1 MKKLRISETLSS
13 LLFTLKQI
21 ICRGFFALEKGM
33 FLKNSNNIAVVT
45 ENSEISYNTLLKTI
59 ALFSDILGNIE
70 GKRVLI
76 ISENRLEYI
85 YSFYAIWRSG
95 GIVVPVDFMSTPEE
109 IAYIISDCSPDV
121 VFFSEKVRGN
131 VEKAI
136 GIAGITDITK
146 IVFEDIHGDFSK
158 YEALDL
164 DVEDKE
170 KTALI
175 IYTSG
180 TTGSPKG
187 VVLSFANIMV
197 NMDALQ
203 KCGYYT
209 SEDIVLMLLPLHH
222 IFPLLGT
229 VVAPLLG
236 GGRALMAPSLQAADI
251 AKTMADGHP
260 TMIIAVPRF
269 YEMLMKGIMQKIN
282 SGILTKAVFKIAKL
296 VNNTAFSKIIFKSV
310 AKKFGGNVKY
320 CICGGAKL
328 DIAVWNFF
336 KIIGFTI
343 SEGYGMTEAS
353 PMITFPRPGKGKPG
367 FVGTELE
374 KGGVKILDGEILARG
389 KNIMKGYYNRPEETA
404 EVLKDGWLHTGD
416 LGFLDKDGNLCIT
429 GRKKEIIVLG
439 NGKNVNPSEIEQAIE
454 RSDTLIAEIAVIGR
468 NGVLCAIIRPDE
480 KVLAER
486 QIPNL
491 EEYIRWEIIDKYN
504 STASH
509 HKKILDFVLVN
520 QPLPRTRLDKIQR
533 YKLEDFLTKKD
544 EKRAA
549 SDVPK
554 TKEYE
559 KIAGYIKRTSEKNVF
574 PDDHIEIDLGL
585 DSLDK
590 IELAS
595 FINSEFGIKI
605 SETDIQ
611 NLATVRKIA
620 DFTAER
626 SNKKAENTKQDWKT
640 VLKENLNNIELP
652 RSAFYHRF
660 LRFSLVAAV
669 RTFFKVRF
677 YGAENIPKGPV
688 IFAANH
694 QSVVDALFVLAKIPA
709 KEFKRTYC
717 FAKGKH
723 FKQWWR
729 RYMAKRNNIIIMR
742 EDEEIVDSI
751 KRMASVLKKGRN
763 VLIFPEGTRSRDG
776 SLSEFKQ
783 TFTLLACEINVPVV
797 PVAIDGAFEAFP
809 RNRKFPHPFK
819 KINVSYLP
827 PISPEGK
834 TREELAAAVK
844 EAIEEKIRK

>member
-1 MKKLRISETLSS
+1 M
-13 LLFTLKQI
+13 
-21 ICRGFFALEKGM
+21 M
-33 FLKNSNNIAVVT
+33 FIKNSPNIAIVT
-45 ENSEISYNTLLKTI
+45 ENSEISYTDLLKTV
-59 ALFSDILGNIE
+59 ALFSDILGNLD

-76 ISENRLEYI
+76 ISENRPEYI
-85 YSFYAIWRSG
+85 YAFYGIWKSD

-109 IAYIISDCSPDV
+109 IAYIINDCSPDV
-121 VFFSEKVRGN
+121 VFFSKKVRGN
-131 VEKAI
+131 IEKAI
-136 GIAGITDITK
+136 SISGKTEIKK
-146 IVFEDIHGDFSK
+146 IVFEEIHGDISK
-158 YEALDL
+158 YEATDF

-170 KTALI
+170 KTSLI

-187 VVLSFANIMV
+187 VMLSCRNIMA

-203 KCGYYT
+203 ECGYYT
-209 SEDIVLMLLPLHH
+209 QSDVVLMILPLHH
-222 IFPLLGT
+222 VFPLLGT
-229 VVAPLLG
+229 VVAPILG
-236 GGRALMAPSLQAADI
+236 GGRAVICPSLQASDI
-251 AKTMADGHP
+251 AKMMEKSHP
-260 TMIIAVPRF
+260 TMILAVPRF

-282 SGILTKAVFKIAKL
+282 SGFLTKAIFKIAKIA
-296 VNNTAFSKIIFKSV
+296 NNTAFSKFIFKSV
-310 AKKFGGNVKY
+310 AKKFGGNMKHF
-320 CICGGAKL
+320 ICGGAKL
-328 DIAVWNFF
+328 DPEVWNCF
-336 KIIGFTI
+336 KVLGFSIGD
-343 SEGYGMTEAS
+343 GYGMTEAS
-353 PMITFPRPGKGKPG
+353 PMITFPRPGKGKAG
-367 FVGTELE
+367 CVGTELS
-374 KGGVKILDGEILARG
+374 KGTVKIVDGEIVATG

-404 EVLKDGWLHTGD
+404 EVLRDGWLYTGD
-416 LGFLDKDGNLCIT
+416 LGHFDKEGNLCIT
-429 GRKKEIIVLG
+429 GRKKEIIILG
-439 NGKNVNPSEIEQAIE
+439 NGKNVNPTEIEQDIE
-454 RSDTLIAEIAVIGR
+454 RSDALIKEIAVIAK

-491 EEYIRWEIIDKYN
+491 EEFIRWEIIDKYN

-509 HKKILDFVLVN
+509 HKKILDFVLTN

-533 YKLEDFLTKKD
+533 FKLEDFLQHKD
-544 EKRAA
+544 EKRAE
-549 SDVPK
+549 SDVPE

-559 KIAGYIKRTSEKNVF
+559 KIAGYIRKTTEKDVF

-626 SNKKAENTKQDWKT
+626 ESKKTDNSKQDWKT
-640 VLKENLNNIELP
+640 VLRENLNNMELP
-652 RSAFYHRF
+652 RSAFYHRL

-677 YGAENIPKGPV
+677 FGAENIPKGPV

-717 FAKGKH
+717 FAKEKH

-763 VLIFPEGTRSRDG
+763 VLIFPEGTRSRNG
-776 SLSEFKQ
+776 GLGEFKQ
-783 TFTLLACEINVPVV
+783 TFTLLACEINVPIV

-819 KINVSYLP
+819 KITVTYLP

-844 EAIEEKIRK
+844 EAIEEKIK

>member
-1 MKKLRISETLSS
+1 
-13 LLFTLKQI
+13 
-21 ICRGFFALEKGM
+21 M
-33 FLKNSNNIAVVT
+33 FLKNSNNIAVIT
-45 ENSEISYNTLLKTI
+45 GNSEISYATLLKTV
-59 ALFSDILGNIE
+59 ALFSDILGDLD

-76 ISENRLEYI
+76 ISENRAEYI
-85 YSFYAIWRSG
+85 YTLYAVWKSG
-95 GIVVPVDFMSTPEE
+95 GVVVPVDFMSTPDE
-109 IAYIISDCSPDV
+109 IAYILNDCSPDTV
-121 VFFSEKVRGN
+121 CFSEKVREN

-136 GIAGITDITK
+136 GLSGRTSIK
-146 IVFEDIHGDFSK
+146 SVVFEDIRGDVSK
-158 YEALDL
+158 YEAADF
-164 DVEDKE
+164 DAEDKS
-170 KTALI
+170 KVAMI

-203 KCGYYT
+203 KCGYY
-209 SEDIVLMLLPLHH
+209 SKDDVVLMILPLHH

-236 GGRALMAPSLQAADI
+236 GGKVLMAPSLQAADI
-251 AKTMADGHP
+251 AKTMTEGHP

-282 SGILTKAVFKIAKL
+282 SGILTRAVFKIAKL
-296 VNNTAFSKIIFKSV
+296 ANSTAFSKIVFRSV
-310 AKKFGGNVKY
+310 AKKFGGNIKY

-336 KIIGFTI
+336 KVIGFTI

-353 PMITFPRPGKGKPG
+353 PMITFPRPGKGKAG

-374 KGGVKILDGEILARG
+374 KGGVKIVDGEILARG
-389 KNIMKGYYNRPEETA
+389 NNIMIGYYNRPEETA

-439 NGKNVNPSEIEQAIE
+439 NGKNVNPAEIEQAVE
-454 RSDTLIAEIAVIGR
+454 RSDTLIAEIAVIGK

-480 KVLAER
+480 KVLASR

-544 EKRAA
+544 ENRAQ
-549 SDVPK
+549 SEIPD
-554 TKEYE
+554 TKEYAG
-559 KIAGYIKRTSEKNVF
+559 IAAYLKRTTEKPVY

-590 IELAS
+590 IEFVS
-595 FINSEFGIKI
+595 FLNSEFGIKI
-605 SETDIQ
+605 NENDLQ
-611 NLATVRKIA
+611 NCATVRKIA

-626 SNKKAENTKQDWKT
+626 SSKKAENTKQDWKT
-640 VLKENLNNIELP
+640 VLRENLDKIELP

-709 KEFKRTYC
+709 KEFKKTYC

-723 FKQWWR
+723 FRQWWR

-742 EDEEIVDSI
+742 ENEEIVDSI

-776 SLSEFKQ
+776 GLGEFKQ
-783 TFTLLACEINVPVV
+783 TFSLLACEISVPVV

-819 KINVSYLP
+819 RITVTYLP

-834 TREELAAAVK
+834 SREELAQAVK
-844 EAIEEKIRK
+844 EAIEEKIR

>member
-1 MKKLRISETLSS
+1 M
-13 LLFTLKQI
+13 
-21 ICRGFFALEKGM
+21 M
-33 FLKNSNNIAVVT
+33 FIKNSPNIAVVT
-45 ENSEISYNTLLKTI
+45 ENSEISYTALLKTV
-59 ALFSDILGNIE
+59 ALFSDILGKLN

-76 ISENRLEYI
+76 VSENRPEYI
-85 YSFYAIWRSG
+85 YAFYGIWKSD

-121 VFFSEKVRGN
+121 VFFSEKVREN

-136 GIAGITDITK
+136 DLSGKTEIKK
-146 IVFEDIHGDFSK
+146 IVFEKIQGDISK
-158 YEALDL
+158 YEAADF
-164 DVEDKE
+164 DVDDKE
-170 KTALI
+170 KTSLI

-187 VVLSFANIMV
+187 VMLSCRNIMA

-203 KCGYYT
+203 ECGYYT
-209 SEDIVLMLLPLHH
+209 QNDVVLMILPLHH
-222 IFPLLGT
+222 VFPLLGT

-236 GGRALMAPSLQAADI
+236 GGRAVICPSLQASDI
-251 AKTMADGHP
+251 AKMMEKSHP
-260 TMIIAVPRF
+260 TMILAVPRF

-282 SGILTKAVFKIAKL
+282 SGFLTKAIFRIAKIADS
-296 VNNTAFSKIIFKSV
+296 TAFSKIIFKSV
-310 AKKFGGNVKY
+310 AKKFGGNMKHF
-320 CICGGAKL
+320 ICGGAKL
-328 DIAVWNFF
+328 DPEVWNCF
-336 KIIGFTI
+336 KVLGFSIGD
-343 SEGYGMTEAS
+343 GYGMTEAS
-353 PMITFPRPGKGKPG
+353 PMITFPRPGKGKAG
-367 FVGTELE
+367 CVGTELS
-374 KGGVKILDGEILARG
+374 KGTVKIVDGEIVATG

-404 EVLKDGWLHTGD
+404 EVLRDGWLYTGD
-416 LGFLDKDGNLCIT
+416 LGHFDKDGNLCIT
-429 GRKKEIIVLG
+429 GRKKEIIILG
-439 NGKNVNPSEIEQAIE
+439 NGKNVNPTEIEQDIE
-454 RSDTLIAEIAVIGR
+454 RSDALIKEIAVIAK

-491 EEYIRWEIIDKYN
+491 EEFIRWEIIDRYN

-509 HKKILDFVLVN
+509 HKKILDFVLTN

-533 YKLEDFLTKKD
+533 FKLEDFLKHKD
-544 EKRAA
+544 EKRAE
-549 SDVPK
+549 SNVPES
-554 TKEYE
+554 KEYE
-559 KIAGYIKRTSEKNVF
+559 KIAEYIRKTTEKEVF

-605 SETDIQ
+605 TETDIQ

-620 DFTAER
+620 DFTT
-626 SNKKAENTKQDWKT
+626 KKNSRKADHTKQDWKT
-640 VLKENLNNIELP
+640 VLKENLNSMELP
-652 RSAFYHRF
+652 RSAFYHRLLIF
-660 LRFSLVAAV
+660 ALVSVV

-677 YGAENIPKGPV
+677 FGAENIPNGPV

-742 EDEEIVDSI
+742 DNEEIVDSI

-783 TFTLLACEINVPVV
+783 TFTLLACEIGVPVV

-819 KINVSYLP
+819 KITVTYLP

-844 EAIEEKIRK
+844 EAIEEKIR

>member
-1 MKKLRISETLSS
+1 MKP
-13 LLFTLKQI
+13 
-21 ICRGFFALEKGM
+21 FFSKEKMM
-33 FLKNSNNIAVVT
+33 FIKNSPDIAIVT
-45 ENSEISYNTLLKTI
+45 ENSEISYTDLLKTT
-59 ALFSDILGNIE
+59 ALFSDILGKLD

-76 ISENRLEYI
+76 VSENRPEYI
-85 YSFYAIWRSG
+85 YAFYGIWKSD

-109 IAYIISDCSPDV
+109 IAYIINDCSPDV

-131 VEKAI
+131 VEKAVDFSGKTEI
-136 GIAGITDITK
+136 RK
-146 IVFEDIHGDFSK
+146 IVFEEIHGDTAK
-158 YEALDL
+158 YEAVDF

-170 KTALI
+170 KTSLI

-187 VVLSFANIMV
+187 VMLSCRNIMA

-203 KCGYYT
+203 ECGYYT
-209 SEDIVLMLLPLHH
+209 KSDVVLMILPLHH
-222 IFPLLGT
+222 VFPLLGT

-236 GGRALMAPSLQAADI
+236 GGRAVICPSLQASDI
-251 AKTMADGHP
+251 AKMMEKSHP
-260 TMIIAVPRF
+260 TMILAVPRF

-282 SGILTKAVFKIAKL
+282 SGFMTKAVFKIAKIA
-296 VNNTAFSKIIFKSV
+296 NNTAFSRTIFKSV
-310 AKKFGGNVKY
+310 AKKFGGNMKHF
-320 CICGGAKL
+320 ICGGAKL
-328 DIAVWNFF
+328 DPEVWNCF
-336 KIIGFTI
+336 KVLGFSIGD
-343 SEGYGMTEAS
+343 GYGMTEAS
-353 PMITFPRPGKGKPG
+353 PMITFPRPGKGKAG
-367 FVGTELE
+367 CVGTELA
-374 KGGVKILDGEILARG
+374 KGTVKIVDGEIVATG
-389 KNIMKGYYNRPEETA
+389 KNIMKGYYNRPGETA
-404 EVLKDGWLHTGD
+404 EVLRDGWLYTGD
-416 LGFLDKDGNLCIT
+416 LGHFDKEGNLCIT
-429 GRKKEIIVLG
+429 GRKKEIIILG
-439 NGKNVNPSEIEQAIE
+439 NGKNVNPTEIEQDIE
-454 RSDTLIAEIAVIGR
+454 RSDTLIKEIAVIAK

-509 HKKILDFVLVN
+509 HKKILDFVLIN

-533 YKLEDFLTKKD
+533 FKLEEFLRQKD
-544 EKRAA
+544 EKRAE
-549 SDVPK
+549 SDVPE

-559 KIAGYIKRTSEKNVF
+559 KIAGYIRKTTEKDVF

-611 NLATVRKIA
+611 NLATVRRIA
-620 DFTAER
+620 DFTSER
-626 SNKKAENTKQDWKT
+626 ESKKADSTKQDWKT
-640 VLKENLNNIELP
+640 VLRENLNNMELP
-652 RSAFYHRF
+652 RSAFYHRL

-677 YGAENIPKGPV
+677 FGAENIPKGPV

-709 KEFKRTYC
+709 KEFKKTYC

-723 FKQWWR
+723 FRQWWR

-776 SLSEFKQ
+776 KLGDFKQ
-783 TFTLLACEINVPVV
+783 TFSLLACEINVPIV

-819 KINVSYLP
+819 KITVTYLP

-834 TREELAAAVK
+834 TREELAEAVK
-844 EAIEEKIRK
+844 KAIEEKIK

>member
-1 MKKLRISETLSS
+1 
-13 LLFTLKQI
+13 
-21 ICRGFFALEKGM
+21 M
-33 FLKNSNNIAVVT
+33 FIKNSPNIAIVT
-45 ENSEISYNTLLKTI
+45 ENSEISYTDLLKTV
-59 ALFSDILGNIE
+59 ALFSDILGNLD

-76 ISENRLEYI
+76 ISENRPEYI
-85 YSFYAIWRSG
+85 YAFYGIWKSD
-95 GIVVPVDFMSTPEE
+95 GIVVPVDFMSTPDE
-109 IAYIISDCSPDV
+109 IAYIINDCSPDV

-136 GIAGITDITK
+136 SISGKTEIKK
-146 IVFEDIHGDFSK
+146 IVFEDIHGDISK
-158 YEALDL
+158 YEAIDL

-170 KTALI
+170 KTSLI

-187 VVLSFANIMV
+187 VMLSCRNIMA

-203 KCGYYT
+203 ECGYYT
-209 SEDIVLMLLPLHH
+209 QSDVVLMILPLHH
-222 IFPLLGT
+222 VFPLLGT
-229 VVAPLLG
+229 VVAPILG
-236 GGRALMAPSLQAADI
+236 GGKAVICPSLQASDI
-251 AKTMADGHP
+251 AKMMEKSHP
-260 TMIIAVPRF
+260 TMILAVPRF

-282 SGILTKAVFKIAKL
+282 SGFLTKAIFKIAKIA
-296 VNNTAFSKIIFKSV
+296 NNTAFSKFIFKSV
-310 AKKFGGNVKY
+310 AKKFGGNMKHF
-320 CICGGAKL
+320 ICGGAKL
-328 DIAVWNFF
+328 DPEVWNCF
-336 KIIGFTI
+336 KVLGFSIGD
-343 SEGYGMTEAS
+343 GYGMTEAS
-353 PMITFPRPGKGKPG
+353 PMITFPRPGKGKAG
-367 FVGTELE
+367 CVGMELS
-374 KGGVKILDGEILARG
+374 KGTVKIVDGEIVATG

-404 EVLKDGWLHTGD
+404 EVLRDGWLYTGD
-416 LGFLDKDGNLCIT
+416 LGHFDKEGNLCIT
-429 GRKKEIIVLG
+429 GRKKEIIILG
-439 NGKNVNPSEIEQAIE
+439 NGKNVNPTEIEQDIE
-454 RSDTLIAEIAVIGR
+454 RSDALIKEIAVIAK

-491 EEYIRWEIIDKYN
+491 EEFIRWEIIDKYN

-509 HKKILDFVLVN
+509 HKKILDFVLTN

-533 YKLEDFLTKKD
+533 FKLEDFLQHKD
-544 EKRAA
+544 EKRAE
-549 SDVPK
+549 SDVPE

-559 KIAGYIKRTSEKNVF
+559 KIAGYIRKTTEKDVF

-626 SNKKAENTKQDWKT
+626 ESKKADNTKQDWKT
-640 VLKENLNNIELP
+640 VLRENLNNMELP
-652 RSAFYHRF
+652 RSAFYHRL

-677 YGAENIPKGPV
+677 FGAENIPKGPV

-763 VLIFPEGTRSRDG
+763 VLIFPEGTRSRNG
-776 SLSEFKQ
+776 GLGEFKQ
-783 TFTLLACEINVPVV
+783 TFTLLACEINVPIV
-797 PVAIDGAFEAFP
+797 PVAINGAFEAFP

-819 KINVSYLP
+819 KITVTYLP

-844 EAIEEKIRK
+844 EAIEEKIK

>member
-1 MKKLRISETLSS
+1 MFFQKKQRMFRFFTFCTYIIISHVFLG
-13 LLFTLKQI
+13 
-21 ICRGFFALEKGM
+21 RMPM
-33 FLKNSNNIAVVT
+33 FIKNSPNIAIVT
-45 ENSEISYNTLLKTI
+45 ENSEISYTTLLKTV
-59 ALFSDILGNIE
+59 AFFSDILGKLD
-70 GKRVLI
+70 GKRVVI

-85 YSFYAIWRSG
+85 YAFYGIWKSD
-95 GIVVPVDFMSTPEE
+95 GIVVPVDFMSTPDE

-121 VFFSEKVRGN
+121 IFFSEKVREN
-131 VEKAI
+131 VETAI
-136 GIAGITDITK
+136 EISGKTEIRKILFEEIKGDI
-146 IVFEDIHGDFSK
+146 SK
-158 YEALDL
+158 YEAVDF

-170 KTALI
+170 KTSLI

-187 VVLSFANIMV
+187 VMLSCRNIMA

-203 KCGYYT
+203 ECGYYT
-209 SEDIVLMLLPLHH
+209 QNDVVLMILPLHH
-222 IFPLLGT
+222 VFPLLGT

-236 GGRALMAPSLQAADI
+236 GGRAVICPSLQASDI
-251 AKTMADGHP
+251 AKMMEKSHP
-260 TMIIAVPRF
+260 TMILAVPRF

-282 SGILTKAVFKIAKL
+282 SGFLTKAIFRIAKIADS
-296 VNNTAFSKIIFKSV
+296 TAFSKMIFKSV
-310 AKKFGGNVKY
+310 AKKFGGNMKHF
-320 CICGGAKL
+320 ICGGAKL
-328 DIAVWNFF
+328 DPEVWNCF
-336 KIIGFTI
+336 KVLGFSIGD
-343 SEGYGMTEAS
+343 GYGMTEAS
-353 PMITFPRPGKGKPG
+353 PMITFPRPGKGKAG
-367 FVGTELE
+367 CVGTELS
-374 KGGVKILDGEILARG
+374 KGTVKIVDGEIVATG

-404 EVLKDGWLHTGD
+404 EVLRDGWLYTGD
-416 LGFLDKDGNLCIT
+416 LGHFDKEGNLCIT
-429 GRKKEIIVLG
+429 GRKKEIIILG
-439 NGKNVNPSEIEQAIE
+439 NGKNVNPTEIEQDIE
-454 RSDTLIAEIAVIGR
+454 RSDALIKEIAVIAK

-491 EEYIRWEIIDKYN
+491 EEFIRWEIIDRYN

-509 HKKILDFVLVN
+509 HKKILDFVLTN

-533 YKLEDFLTKKD
+533 FKLEEFLRQKD
-544 EKRAA
+544 EKRAE

-554 TKEYE
+554 TTEYE
-559 KIAGYIKRTSEKNVF
+559 KIADYIRKTTEKDVF

-605 SETDIQ
+605 TETDIQ

-620 DFTAER
+620 GFTTER
-626 SNKKAENTKQDWKT
+626 KSKKAENTKQDWKT
-640 VLKENLNNIELP
+640 VLRENLNSMELP
-652 RSAFYHRF
+652 RSAFYHRL
-660 LRFSLVAAV
+660 LRFALVSVV

-677 YGAENIPKGPV
+677 FGAENIPNGPV

-742 EDEEIVDSI
+742 DNEEIVDSI

-776 SLSEFKQ
+776 GLGDFKQ
-783 TFTLLACEINVPVV
+783 TFSLLACEISVPVI

-819 KINVSYLP
+819 RINVTYLP

-834 TREELAAAVK
+834 TREGLAAAVK
-844 EAIEEKIRK
+844 EAIEEKIKKK

>member
-1 MKKLRISETLSS
+1 M
-13 LLFTLKQI
+13 
-21 ICRGFFALEKGM
+21 M
-33 FLKNSNNIAVVT
+33 FIKNSPNIAVVT
-45 ENSEISYNTLLKTI
+45 ENSEISYTALLKTV
-59 ALFSDILGNIE
+59 ALFSDILGKLN

-76 ISENRLEYI
+76 VSENRPEYI
-85 YSFYAIWRSG
+85 YAFYGIWKSD

-121 VFFSEKVRGN
+121 VFFSEKVREN

-136 GIAGITDITK
+136 DLSGKTEIKK
-146 IVFEDIHGDFSK
+146 IVFEKIQGDISK
-158 YEALDL
+158 YEAADF
-164 DVEDKE
+164 DVDDKE
-170 KTALI
+170 KTSLI

-187 VVLSFANIMV
+187 VMLSCRNIMA

-203 KCGYYT
+203 ECGYYT
-209 SEDIVLMLLPLHH
+209 ENDIVLMILPLHH
-222 IFPLLGT
+222 VFPLLGT

-236 GGRALMAPSLQAADI
+236 GGRAVICPSLQASDI
-251 AKTMADGHP
+251 AKMMEKSHP
-260 TMIIAVPRF
+260 TMILAVPRF
-269 YEMLMKGIMQKIN
+269 YEMLMKGIMLKIN
-282 SGILTKAVFKIAKL
+282 SGFLTKAVFRIAKIA
-296 VNNTAFSKIIFKSV
+296 NNTAFSKIIFKSV
-310 AKKFGGNVKY
+310 AKKFGGNMKHF
-320 CICGGAKL
+320 ICGGAKL
-328 DIAVWNFF
+328 DPEVWNCF
-336 KIIGFTI
+336 KVLGFSIGD
-343 SEGYGMTEAS
+343 GYGMTEAS
-353 PMITFPRPGKGKPG
+353 PMITFPRPGKGKAG
-367 FVGTELE
+367 CVGTELS
-374 KGGVKILDGEILARG
+374 KGTVKIIDGEIVATG
-389 KNIMKGYYNRPEETA
+389 KNIMKGYYNRPGETA
-404 EVLKDGWLHTGD
+404 EVLRDGWLYTGD
-416 LGFLDKDGNLCIT
+416 LGHFDKEGNLCIT
-429 GRKKEIIVLG
+429 GRKKEIIILG
-439 NGKNVNPSEIEQAIE
+439 NGKNVNPTEIEQDIE
-454 RSDTLIAEIAVIGR
+454 RSDVLIKEIAVIAK

-491 EEYIRWEIIDKYN
+491 EEFIRWEIIDKYN

-509 HKKILDFVLVN
+509 HKKILDFVLTN

-533 YKLEDFLTKKD
+533 FKLEDFLKHKD
-544 EKRAA
+544 EKRAE
-549 SDVPK
+549 SDVPES
-554 TKEYE
+554 KEYE
-559 KIAGYIKRTSEKNVF
+559 KIAEYIRKTTEKEVF

-605 SETDIQ
+605 TETDIQ

-620 DFTAER
+620 GFTAECE
-626 SNKKAENTKQDWKT
+626 SKKADHAKQDWKT
-640 VLKENLNNIELP
+640 VLKENLNNMELP
-652 RSAFYHRF
+652 RSAFYHRL

-677 YGAENIPKGPV
+677 SGAENIPHGPV

-709 KEFKRTYC
+709 KEFKKTYC

-723 FKQWWR
+723 FQQWWR

-776 SLSEFKQ
+776 GLGDFKQ
-783 TFTLLACEINVPVV
+783 TFSLLACEINVPIV
-797 PVAIDGAFEAFP
+797 PVAINGAFEAFP

-819 KINVSYLP
+819 KITVTYLP

-844 EAIEEKIRK
+844 KAIEKKIK

>member
-1 MKKLRISETLSS
+1 MKP
-13 LLFTLKQI
+13 
-21 ICRGFFALEKGM
+21 FFSKEKMM
-33 FLKNSNNIAVVT
+33 FIKNSPDIAIVT
-45 ENSEISYNTLLKTI
+45 ENSEISYTDLLKTT
-59 ALFSDILGNIE
+59 ALFSDILGKLD

-76 ISENRLEYI
+76 VSENRPEYI
-85 YSFYAIWRSG
+85 YAFYGIWKSD

-109 IAYIISDCSPDV
+109 IAYIINDCSPDV

-131 VEKAI
+131 VEKAVDFSGKTEI
-136 GIAGITDITK
+136 RK
-146 IVFEDIHGDFSK
+146 IVFEEIHGDIAK
-158 YEALDL
+158 YEAVDF

-170 KTALI
+170 KTSLI

-187 VVLSFANIMV
+187 VMLSCRNIMA

-203 KCGYYT
+203 ECGYYT
-209 SEDIVLMLLPLHH
+209 KSDVVLMILPLHH
-222 IFPLLGT
+222 VFPLLGT

-236 GGRALMAPSLQAADI
+236 GGRAVICPSLQASDI
-251 AKTMADGHP
+251 AKMMEKSHP
-260 TMIIAVPRF
+260 TMILAVPRF

-282 SGILTKAVFKIAKL
+282 SGFMTKAVFKIAKIA
-296 VNNTAFSKIIFKSV
+296 NNTAFSRTIFKSV
-310 AKKFGGNVKY
+310 AKKFGGNMKHF
-320 CICGGAKL
+320 ICGGAKL
-328 DIAVWNFF
+328 DPEVWNCF
-336 KIIGFTI
+336 KVLGFSIGD
-343 SEGYGMTEAS
+343 GYGMTEAS
-353 PMITFPRPGKGKPG
+353 PMITFPRPGKGKAG
-367 FVGTELE
+367 CVGTELA
-374 KGGVKILDGEILARG
+374 KGTVKIVDGEIVATG
-389 KNIMKGYYNRPEETA
+389 KNIMKGYYNRPGETA
-404 EVLKDGWLHTGD
+404 EVLRDGWLYTGD
-416 LGFLDKDGNLCIT
+416 LGHFDKEGNLCIT
-429 GRKKEIIVLG
+429 GRKKEIIILG
-439 NGKNVNPSEIEQAIE
+439 NGKNVNPTEIEQDIE
-454 RSDTLIAEIAVIGR
+454 RSNALIKEIAVIAK

-509 HKKILDFVLVN
+509 HKKILDFVLIN

-533 YKLEDFLTKKD
+533 FKLEEFLRQKD
-544 EKRAA
+544 EKRAE
-549 SDVPK
+549 SDVPE

-559 KIAGYIKRTSEKNVF
+559 KIAGYIRKTTEKDVF

-626 SNKKAENTKQDWKT
+626 ESKKADSTKQDWKT
-640 VLKENLNNIELP
+640 VLRENLNNMELP
-652 RSAFYHRF
+652 RSAFYHRL

-677 YGAENIPKGPV
+677 SGAENIPKGPV

-709 KEFKRTYC
+709 KEFKKTYC

-723 FKQWWR
+723 FRQWWR

-776 SLSEFKQ
+776 KLGDFKQ
-783 TFTLLACEINVPVV
+783 TFSLLACEINVPIV

-819 KINVSYLP
+819 KITVTYLP

-834 TREELAAAVK
+834 TREELAEAVK
-844 EAIEEKIRK
+844 KAIEEKIK

>member
-1 MKKLRISETLSS
+1 MPE
-13 LLFTLKQI
+13 
-21 ICRGFFALEKGM
+21 EEGM
-33 FLKNSNNIAVVT
+33 FLRNSDNIAVVT
-45 ENSEISYNTLLKTI
+45 ENSEISYSTLLKTI
-59 ALFSDILGNIE
+59 ALFSDILGDLD

-85 YSFYAIWRSG
+85 YTFYAIWKSG

-109 IAYIISDCSPDV
+109 IAYIINDCSPDTV
-121 VFFSEKVRGN
+121 CFSEKVRGN
-131 VEKAI
+131 VEKALEI
-136 GIAGITDITK
+136 SGDTNVKKILFEEIKGDISR
-146 IVFEDIHGDFSK
+146 FEAADF
-158 YEALDL
+158 
-164 DVEDKE
+164 DVEDKS
-170 KTALI
+170 KIALI

-203 KCGYYT
+203 KCGYYNKD
-209 SEDIVLMLLPLHH
+209 EIVLMILPLHH

-229 VVAPLLG
+229 IVAPLLG

-251 AKTMADGHP
+251 AKTMAEGHP

-282 SGILTKAVFKIAKL
+282 SGILTKAVFKIAKFA
-296 VNNTAFSKIIFKSV
+296 NNRTFSKIVFKSV

-336 KIIGFTI
+336 KVLGFTI

-353 PMITFPRPGKGKPG
+353 PMITFPRPGKSRPG
-367 FVGTELE
+367 FVGTELVE
-374 KGGVKILDGEILARG
+374 GGVKIVDGEILARG
-389 KNIMKGYYNRPEETA
+389 KNIMLGYYNRPEETA

-439 NGKNVNPSEIEQAIE
+439 NGKNVNPAEIEQAIE
-454 RSDTLIAEIAVIGR
+454 RSETLIAEIAVIGR

-480 KVLAER
+480 KVLASR

-491 EEYIRWEIIDKYN
+491 EEYIRWEVIDKYN

-544 EKRAA
+544 EKRAE
-549 SDVPK
+549 SEIPD
-554 TKEYE
+554 TKEYKE
-559 KIAGYIKRTSEKNVF
+559 IAEYLKKTTEHPVY

-590 IELAS
+590 IEFVS
-595 FINSEFGIKI
+595 FLNSEFGIKI
-605 SETDIQ
+605 TENDLQ
-611 NLATVRKIA
+611 NCATVRKIA
-620 DFTAER
+620 NFTTER
-626 SNKKAENTKQDWKT
+626 SSKKAENTKQDWKT
-640 VLKENLNNIELP
+640 VLKENINNIELP

-723 FKQWWR
+723 FRQWWR
-729 RYMAKRNNIIIMR
+729 KYMAKRNNIIIMR
-742 EDEEIVDSI
+742 ENEEIVDSI

-819 KINVSYLP
+819 RINVSYLP

-834 TREELAAAVK
+834 TREELATAVK
-844 EAIEEKIRK
+844 EAIKEKLNS

>member
-1 MKKLRISETLSS
+1 MKP
-13 LLFTLKQI
+13 
-21 ICRGFFALEKGM
+21 FFSKEKIM
-33 FLKNSNNIAVVT
+33 FIKNSPDIAIVT
-45 ENSEISYNTLLKTI
+45 ENSEISYTDLLKTT
-59 ALFSDILGNIE
+59 ALFSDILGKLD

-76 ISENRLEYI
+76 VSENRPEYI
-85 YSFYAIWRSG
+85 YAFYGIWKSD

-109 IAYIISDCSPDV
+109 IAYIINDCSPDV

-131 VEKAI
+131 VEKAVDFSGKTEI
-136 GIAGITDITK
+136 RK
-146 IVFEDIHGDFSK
+146 IVFEEIKGDFSK
-158 YEALDL
+158 YEAVDF

-170 KTALI
+170 KTSLI

-187 VVLSFANIMV
+187 VMLSCRNIMA

-203 KCGYYT
+203 ECGYYT
-209 SEDIVLMLLPLHH
+209 KSDVVLMILPLHH
-222 IFPLLGT
+222 VFPLLGT

-236 GGRALMAPSLQAADI
+236 GGRAVICPSLQASDI
-251 AKTMADGHP
+251 AKMMEKSHP
-260 TMIIAVPRF
+260 TMILAVPRF

-282 SGILTKAVFKIAKL
+282 SGFMTKAVFKIAKIA
-296 VNNTAFSKIIFKSV
+296 NNTAFSRTIFKSV
-310 AKKFGGNVKY
+310 AKKFGGNMKHF
-320 CICGGAKL
+320 ICGGAKL
-328 DIAVWNFF
+328 DPEVWNCF
-336 KIIGFTI
+336 KVLGFSIGD
-343 SEGYGMTEAS
+343 GYGMTEAS
-353 PMITFPRPGKGKPG
+353 PMITFPRPGKGKAG
-367 FVGTELE
+367 CVGTELA
-374 KGGVKILDGEILARG
+374 KGTVKIVDGEIVATG
-389 KNIMKGYYNRPEETA
+389 KNIMKGYYNRPGETA
-404 EVLKDGWLHTGD
+404 EVLRDGWLYTGD
-416 LGFLDKDGNLCIT
+416 LGHFDKEGNLCIT
-429 GRKKEIIVLG
+429 GRKKEIIILG
-439 NGKNVNPSEIEQAIE
+439 NGKNVNPTEIEQDIE
-454 RSDTLIAEIAVIGR
+454 RSNALIKEIAVIAK

-509 HKKILDFVLVN
+509 HKKILDFVLTN

-533 YKLEDFLTKKD
+533 FRLEEFLRQKD
-544 EKRAA
+544 EKRAE
-549 SDVPK
+549 SDVPE

-559 KIAGYIKRTSEKNVF
+559 KIAGYIRKTTEKDVF

-620 DFTAER
+620 GFTAER
-626 SNKKAENTKQDWKT
+626 ESKKADSTKQDWKT
-640 VLKENLNNIELP
+640 VLRENLNNMELP
-652 RSAFYHRF
+652 RSAFYHRL

-677 YGAENIPKGPV
+677 FGAENIPKGPV

-709 KEFKRTYC
+709 KEFKKTYC

-723 FKQWWR
+723 FQQWWR

-776 SLSEFKQ
+776 KLGDFKQ
-783 TFTLLACEINVPVV
+783 TFSLLACEINVPIV

-819 KINVSYLP
+819 KITVTYLP

-834 TREELAAAVK
+834 TREELAEAVK
-844 EAIEEKIRK
+844 KAIEEKIK

>member
-1 MKKLRISETLSS
+1 
-13 LLFTLKQI
+13 
-21 ICRGFFALEKGM
+21 M
-33 FLKNSNNIAVVT
+33 FLKNSNNIAVIT
-45 ENSEISYNTLLKTI
+45 GNSEISYATLLKTV
-59 ALFSDILGNIE
+59 ALFSDILGDLD

-76 ISENRLEYI
+76 ISENRTEYI
-85 YSFYAIWRSG
+85 YTLYAVWKSG
-95 GIVVPVDFMSTPEE
+95 GVVVPVDFMSTPDE
-109 IAYIISDCSPDV
+109 IAYILNDCSPDTV
-121 VFFSEKVRGN
+121 CFSEKVREN

-136 GIAGITDITK
+136 GLSGRTSIK
-146 IVFEDIHGDFSK
+146 SVVFEDIRGDVSK
-158 YEALDL
+158 YEAADF
-164 DVEDKE
+164 DAEDKS
-170 KTALI
+170 KVAMI

-203 KCGYYT
+203 KCGYY
-209 SEDIVLMLLPLHH
+209 SKDDVVLMILPLHH

-236 GGRALMAPSLQAADI
+236 GGKVLMAPSLQAADI
-251 AKTMADGHP
+251 AKTMAEGHP

-282 SGILTKAVFKIAKL
+282 SGILTRAVFKIAKL
-296 VNNTAFSKIIFKSV
+296 ANSTAFSKIVFRSV
-310 AKKFGGNVKY
+310 AKRFGGNVRY

-336 KIIGFTI
+336 KVIGFTI

-353 PMITFPRPGKGKPG
+353 PMITFPRPGKGKAG

-374 KGGVKILDGEILARG
+374 KGGVRIVDGEILARG
-389 KNIMKGYYNRPEETA
+389 NNIMIGYYNRPEETA

-439 NGKNVNPSEIEQAIE
+439 NGKNVNPAEIEQAVE
-454 RSDTLIAEIAVIGR
+454 RSDTLIAEIAVIGK

-480 KVLAER
+480 KVLASR

-544 EKRAA
+544 ENRAR
-549 SDVPK
+549 SEIPD
-554 TKEYE
+554 TKEYAG
-559 KIAGYIKRTSEKNVF
+559 IAAYLKRTTEKPVY

-590 IELAS
+590 IEFVS
-595 FINSEFGIKI
+595 FLNSEFGIKI
-605 SETDIQ
+605 TENDLQ
-611 NLATVRKIA
+611 NCATVRKIA

-626 SNKKAENTKQDWKT
+626 SSKKAESTKQDWKT
-640 VLKENLNNIELP
+640 VLRENLDKIELP

-709 KEFKRTYC
+709 KEFKKTYC

-723 FKQWWR
+723 FRQWWR

-742 EDEEIVDSI
+742 ENEEIVDSI

-776 SLSEFKQ
+776 ELGEFKQ
-783 TFTLLACEINVPVV
+783 TFSLLACEISVPVV

-819 KINVSYLP
+819 RITVTYLP

-834 TREELAAAVK
+834 SREELAQAVK
-844 EAIEEKIRK
+844 EAIEEKIR

>member
-1 MKKLRISETLSS
+1 M
-13 LLFTLKQI
+13 
-21 ICRGFFALEKGM
+21 M
-33 FLKNSNNIAVVT
+33 FIKNSPNIAIVT
-45 ENSEISYNTLLKTI
+45 ENSEISYTDLLKTV
-59 ALFSDILGNIE
+59 ALFSDILGKLD

-76 ISENRLEYI
+76 ISENRPEYI
-85 YSFYAIWRSG
+85 YAFYGIWKSD
-95 GIVVPVDFMSTPEE
+95 GIVVPVDFMSTPDE
-109 IAYIISDCSPDV
+109 IAYIINDCSPDT
-121 VFFSEKVRGN
+121 VFFSEKVREN
-131 VEKAI
+131 VAKAI
-136 GIAGITDITK
+136 EIAGKTEIKK
-146 IVFEDIHGDFSK
+146 IVFEEIQGDISK
-158 YEALDL
+158 YEAADF

-170 KTALI
+170 KTSLI

-187 VVLSFANIMV
+187 VMLSCRNIMA

-203 KCGYYT
+203 ECGYYT
-209 SEDIVLMLLPLHH
+209 QSDVVLMILPLHH
-222 IFPLLGT
+222 VFPLLGT

-236 GGRALMAPSLQAADI
+236 GGRAVICPSLQASDL
-251 AKTMADGHP
+251 AKMMEKSHP
-260 TMIIAVPRF
+260 TMILAVPRF

-282 SGILTKAVFKIAKL
+282 SGFLTKAIFNIAKIA
-296 VNNTAFSKIIFKSV
+296 NNTAFSKIIFKSV
-310 AKKFGGNVKY
+310 AKKFGGNMKHF
-320 CICGGAKL
+320 ICGGAKL
-328 DIAVWNFF
+328 DPEVWNCF
-336 KIIGFTI
+336 KVLGFSIGD
-343 SEGYGMTEAS
+343 GYGMTEAS
-353 PMITFPRPGKGKPG
+353 PMITFPRPGKGKAG
-367 FVGTELE
+367 CVGTELS
-374 KGGVKILDGEILARG
+374 KGTVKIVDGEIVATG

-404 EVLKDGWLHTGD
+404 EVLRDGWLYTGD
-416 LGFLDKDGNLCIT
+416 LGHFDKEGNLCIT
-429 GRKKEIIVLG
+429 GRKKEIIILG
-439 NGKNVNPSEIEQAIE
+439 NGKNVNPTEIEQDIE
-454 RSDTLIAEIAVIGR
+454 RSDTLIKEIAVIAK

-491 EEYIRWEIIDKYN
+491 EEFIRWEIIDKYN

-509 HKKILDFVLVN
+509 HKKILDFVLTN

-533 YKLEDFLTKKD
+533 FKLEDFLQHKD
-544 EKRAA
+544 EKRAE
-549 SDVPK
+549 SDVPE

-559 KIAGYIKRTSEKNVF
+559 KIAGYIRKTTEKDVF

-595 FINSEFGIKI
+595 FINSDFGIKI
-605 SETDIQ
+605 TETDIQ

-620 DFTAER
+620 DFTSER
-626 SNKKAENTKQDWKT
+626 ESKKADSTKQDWKT
-640 VLKENLNNIELP
+640 VLRENLNNMELP
-652 RSAFYHRF
+652 RSAFYHRL

-677 YGAENIPKGPV
+677 SGTENIPKGPV

-723 FKQWWR
+723 FQQWWR

-776 SLSEFKQ
+776 GLGDFKQ
-783 TFTLLACEINVPVV
+783 TFSLLACEINVPIV

-819 KINVSYLP
+819 KITVTYLP

-844 EAIEEKIRK
+844 KAIEEKIKK

>member
-1 MKKLRISETLSS
+1 
-13 LLFTLKQI
+13 
-21 ICRGFFALEKGM
+21 M
-33 FLKNSNNIAVVT
+33 FIKNSQNIAIVT
-45 ENSEISYNTLLKTI
+45 ENSEISYTALLKTV
-59 ALFSDILGNIE
+59 AFFSDILGKLD
-70 GKRVLI
+70 GKRVVI

-85 YSFYAIWRSG
+85 YAFYGIWKSD
-95 GIVVPVDFMSTPEE
+95 GIVVPVDFMSTPDE
-109 IAYIISDCSPDV
+109 IAYIINDCSPDV
-121 VFFSEKVRGN
+121 IFFSEKVHEN

-136 GIAGITDITK
+136 EISGKTEIRKILFEEIKGDI
-146 IVFEDIHGDFSK
+146 SK
-158 YEALDL
+158 YEAVDF

-170 KTALI
+170 KTSLI

-187 VVLSFANIMV
+187 VMLSCRNIMA

-203 KCGYYT
+203 ECGYYT
-209 SEDIVLMLLPLHH
+209 QNDVVLMILPLHH
-222 IFPLLGT
+222 VFPLLGT

-236 GGRALMAPSLQAADI
+236 GGRAVICPSLQASDI
-251 AKTMADGHP
+251 AKMMEKSHP
-260 TMIIAVPRF
+260 TMILAVPRF
-269 YEMLMKGIMQKIN
+269 YEVLMKGIMQKIN
-282 SGILTKAVFKIAKL
+282 SGFLTKAIFRIAKIADS
-296 VNNTAFSKIIFKSV
+296 TAFSKMIFKSV
-310 AKKFGGNVKY
+310 AKKFGGNMKHF
-320 CICGGAKL
+320 ICGGAKL
-328 DIAVWNFF
+328 DPEVWNCF
-336 KIIGFTI
+336 KVLGFSIGD
-343 SEGYGMTEAS
+343 GYGMTEAS
-353 PMITFPRPGKGKPG
+353 PMITFPRPGKGKAG
-367 FVGTELE
+367 CVGTELS
-374 KGGVKILDGEILARG
+374 KGTVKIVDGEIVATG
-389 KNIMKGYYNRPEETA
+389 KNIMKCYYNRPEETA
-404 EVLKDGWLHTGD
+404 EVLRDGWLYTGD
-416 LGFLDKDGNLCIT
+416 LGHFDKEGNLCIT
-429 GRKKEIIVLG
+429 GRKKEIIILG
-439 NGKNVNPSEIEQAIE
+439 NGKNVNPTEIEQDIE
-454 RSDTLIAEIAVIGR
+454 RSDALIKEIAVIAK

-491 EEYIRWEIIDKYN
+491 EEFIRWEIIDRYN

-509 HKKILDFVLVN
+509 HKKILDFVLTN

-533 YKLEDFLTKKD
+533 FKLEEFLRQKD
-544 EKRAA
+544 EKRAE

-554 TKEYE
+554 TTEYE
-559 KIAGYIKRTSEKNVF
+559 KIADYIRKTTEKDVF

-605 SETDIQ
+605 TETDIQ

-620 DFTAER
+620 GFTTER
-626 SNKKAENTKQDWKT
+626 KSKKAENTKQDWKT
-640 VLKENLNNIELP
+640 VLRENLNSMELP
-652 RSAFYHRF
+652 RSAFYHRL
-660 LRFSLVAAV
+660 LRFALVSVV

-677 YGAENIPKGPV
+677 FGAENIPNGPV

-742 EDEEIVDSI
+742 DNEEIVDSI

-783 TFTLLACEINVPVV
+783 TFTLLACEIGVPVV

-819 KINVSYLP
+819 KINVTYLP

-834 TREELAAAVK
+834 TREGLAAAVK
-844 EAIEEKIRK
+844 EAIGEKIKKK

>member
-1 MKKLRISETLSS
+1 
-13 LLFTLKQI
+13 
-21 ICRGFFALEKGM
+21 M
-33 FLKNSNNIAVVT
+33 FIKNSSNIVIVT
-45 ENSEISYNTLLKTI
+45 ENSEISYTSLLKTV
-59 ALFSDILGNIE
+59 ALFSDILGNLE

-76 ISENRLEYI
+76 ISENRPEYI
-85 YSFYAIWRSG
+85 YSFYGIWKSD
-95 GIVVPVDFMSTPEE
+95 GIVVPVDFMSTPGE
-109 IAYIISDCSPDV
+109 IAYIINDCSPDIIC
-121 VFFSEKVRGN
+121 FSEKVRDN
-131 VEKAI
+131 VTKAI
-136 GIAGITDITK
+136 ELSGKTEIRK
-146 IVFEDIHGDFSK
+146 IVFEDINGDISK
-158 YEALDL
+158 YEAADF

-170 KTALI
+170 KTSLI

-187 VVLSFANIMV
+187 VMLSCRNIMA

-203 KCGYYT
+203 ECGYYNST
-209 SEDIVLMLLPLHH
+209 EIVLMILPLHH

-229 VVAPLLG
+229 VVAPILG
-236 GGRALMAPSLQAADI
+236 GGRTVICPSLQASDI
-251 AKTMADGHP
+251 AKMMEKCHP
-260 TMIIAVPRF
+260 TMILAVPRF

-282 SGILTKAVFKIAKL
+282 SGVLTKAIFRLAKAL
-296 VNNTAFSKIIFKSV
+296 NNTAFSKFIFKSV
-310 AKKFGGNVKY
+310 AKKFGGNIRHF
-320 CICGGAKL
+320 ICGGAKL
-328 DIAVWNFF
+328 DPAVWNSF
-336 KIIGFTI
+336 KVLGFSIGD
-343 SEGYGMTEAS
+343 GYGMTEAS
-353 PMITFPRPGKGKPG
+353 PMITFPRPGKGKAG
-367 FVGTELE
+367 CVGTELA
-374 KGGVKILDGEILARG
+374 KGTVKIVDGEIVATG

-404 EVLKDGWLHTGD
+404 EVLRDGWLYTGD
-416 LGFLDKDGNLCIT
+416 LGHFDKEGNLCIT
-429 GRKKEIIVLG
+429 GRKKEIIILG
-439 NGKNVNPSEIEQAIE
+439 NGKNVNPTEIEHEIE
-454 RSDTLIAEIAVIGR
+454 RSDSLIKEIAVIAK
-468 NGVLCAIIRPDE
+468 NDVLCAIIRPDE

-491 EEYIRWEIIDKYN
+491 EEFIRWEIIDKYN
-504 STASH
+504 FAAPH
-509 HKKILDFVLVN
+509 HKKILDFTLTN

-533 YKLEDFLTKKD
+533 FKLEDFLQHKD
-544 EKRAA
+544 EKRAEG
-549 SDVPK
+549 DVPQ

-559 KIAGYIKRTSEKNVF
+559 KIAEYIKKTTEKNVF

-595 FINSEFGIKI
+595 FISTDFGIRI

-620 DFTAER
+620 DFTTER
-626 SNKKAENTKQDWKT
+626 SSKKSDNTKQDWKT
-640 VLKENLNNIELP
+640 VLKENLSNIELP
-652 RSAFYHRF
+652 RSAFYHRL
-660 LRFSLVAAV
+660 LRFYLVSAV

-677 YGAENIPKGPV
+677 FGAENIPKGPV

-723 FKQWWR
+723 FKQKWR
-729 RYMAKRNNIIIMR
+729 IYMAKHNNIIVMR

-751 KRMASVLKKGRN
+751 KRMASVLKRGRN
-763 VLIFPEGTRSRDG
+763 ILIFPEGTRSRDG

-783 TFTLLACEINVPVV
+783 TFSLLACEINVPVV

-819 KINVSYLP
+819 KITVTYLP

-834 TREELAAAVK
+834 TREELALAVK
-844 EAIEEKIRK
+844 KAIEEKIK

>member
-1 MKKLRISETLSS
+1 MPTEKK
-13 LLFTLKQI
+13 
-21 ICRGFFALEKGM
+21 M
-33 FLKNSNNIAVVT
+33 FIKNSANIAIVT
-45 ENSEISYNTLLKTI
+45 ENSEISYTTLLKT
-59 ALFSDILGNIE
+59 AAFFSDILGNLD

-76 ISENRLEYI
+76 ISENRPEYI
-85 YSFYAIWRSG
+85 YAFYGIWKSD

-109 IAYIISDCSPDV
+109 IAYIINDCTPDV
-121 VFFSEKVRGN
+121 VFFSEKVREN
-131 VEKAI
+131 IEKAI
-136 GIAGITDITK
+136 EISGKTEIRK
-146 IVFEDIHGDFSK
+146 IVFEDIHGDISK
-158 YEALDL
+158 YEAADF

-170 KTALI
+170 KTSLI

-187 VVLSFANIMV
+187 VMLSCRNIMA

-203 KCGYYT
+203 ECGYYT
-209 SEDIVLMLLPLHH
+209 QNDVVLMILPLHH
-222 IFPLLGT
+222 VFPLLGT

-236 GGRALMAPSLQAADI
+236 GGKAVICPSLQASDI
-251 AKTMADGHP
+251 AKMMEKSHP
-260 TMIIAVPRF
+260 TMILAVPRF

-282 SGILTKAVFKIAKL
+282 SGFLTKAIFKIAKIADS
-296 VNNTAFSKIIFKSV
+296 TAFSKMIFKSV
-310 AKKFGGNVKY
+310 AKKFGGNMKHF
-320 CICGGAKL
+320 ICGGAKL
-328 DIAVWNFF
+328 DPEVWNCF
-336 KIIGFTI
+336 KVLGFSIGD
-343 SEGYGMTEAS
+343 GYGMTEAS
-353 PMITFPRPGKGKPG
+353 PMITFPRPGKGKAG
-367 FVGTELE
+367 CVGTELS
-374 KGGVKILDGEILARG
+374 KGTVKIVDGEIVATG

-404 EVLKDGWLHTGD
+404 EVLRDGWLYTGD
-416 LGFLDKDGNLCIT
+416 LGHFDKEGNLCIT
-429 GRKKEIIVLG
+429 GRKKEIIILG
-439 NGKNVNPSEIEQAIE
+439 NGKNVNPTEIEQDIE
-454 RSDTLIAEIAVIGR
+454 RSDTLIKEIAVIAK

-491 EEYIRWEIIDKYN
+491 EEFIRWEIIDKYN

-509 HKKILDFVLVN
+509 HKKILDFTLTN

-533 YKLEDFLTKKD
+533 FKLEDFLKHKD
-544 EKRAA
+544 EKRAE
-549 SDVPK
+549 SDAPQ
-554 TKEYE
+554 TKEYA
-559 KIAGYIKRTSEKNVF
+559 KIAGYIKKTTEKEVF

-626 SNKKAENTKQDWKT
+626 ESKKAEHAKQDWKT
-640 VLKENLNNIELP
+640 VLRENLNNMELP
-652 RSAFYHRF
+652 RSAFYHRL

-677 YGAENIPKGPV
+677 YGTENIPHGPV

-709 KEFKRTYC
+709 KEFKCTYC
-717 FAKGKH
+717 FAKEKH

-763 VLIFPEGTRSRDG
+763 ILIFPEGTRSRDG
-776 SLSEFKQ
+776 RLGDFKQ
-783 TFTLLACEINVPVV
+783 TFSLLACEINVPII

-819 KINVSYLP
+819 KITVTYLP

-834 TREELAAAVK
+834 TREDLAEAVK
-844 EAIEEKIRK
+844 KAIEEKIR

>member
-1 MKKLRISETLSS
+1 M
-13 LLFTLKQI
+13 
-21 ICRGFFALEKGM
+21 M
-33 FLKNSNNIAVVT
+33 FIKNSPNIAVVT
-45 ENSEISYNTLLKTI
+45 ENSEISYTALLKTV
-59 ALFSDILGNIE
+59 ALFSDILGKLN

-76 ISENRLEYI
+76 VSENRPEYI
-85 YSFYAIWRSG
+85 YAFYGIWKSD

-121 VFFSEKVRGN
+121 VFFSEKVREN

-136 GIAGITDITK
+136 DLSGKTEIKK
-146 IVFEDIHGDFSK
+146 IVFEKIQGDISK
-158 YEALDL
+158 YEAADF
-164 DVEDKE
+164 DVDDKE
-170 KTALI
+170 KTSLI

-187 VVLSFANIMV
+187 VMLSCRNIMA

-203 KCGYYT
+203 ECGYYT
-209 SEDIVLMLLPLHH
+209 ENDIVLMILPLHH
-222 IFPLLGT
+222 VFPLLGT

-236 GGRALMAPSLQAADI
+236 GGRAVICPSLQASDI
-251 AKTMADGHP
+251 AKMMEKSHP
-260 TMIIAVPRF
+260 TMILAVPRF
-269 YEMLMKGIMQKIN
+269 YEMLMKGIMLKIN
-282 SGILTKAVFKIAKL
+282 SGFLTKAVFRIAKIA
-296 VNNTAFSKIIFKSV
+296 NNTAFSKIIFKSV
-310 AKKFGGNVKY
+310 AKKFGGNMKHF
-320 CICGGAKL
+320 ICGGAKL
-328 DIAVWNFF
+328 DPEVWNCF
-336 KIIGFTI
+336 KVLGFSIGD
-343 SEGYGMTEAS
+343 GYGMTEAS
-353 PMITFPRPGKGKPG
+353 PMITFPRPGKGKAG
-367 FVGTELE
+367 CVGTELS
-374 KGGVKILDGEILARG
+374 KGTVKIVDGEIVATG
-389 KNIMKGYYNRPEETA
+389 KNIMKGYYNRPGETA
-404 EVLKDGWLHTGD
+404 EVLRDGWLYTGD
-416 LGFLDKDGNLCIT
+416 LGHFDKEGNLCIT
-429 GRKKEIIVLG
+429 GRKKEIIILG
-439 NGKNVNPSEIEQAIE
+439 NGKNVNPTEIEQDIE
-454 RSDTLIAEIAVIGR
+454 RSDVLIKEIAVIAK

-491 EEYIRWEIIDKYN
+491 EEFIRWEIIDKYN

-509 HKKILDFVLVN
+509 HKKILDFVLTN

-533 YKLEDFLTKKD
+533 FKLDDFLKHKD
-544 EKRAA
+544 EKRAE
-549 SDVPK
+549 SDVPES
-554 TKEYE
+554 KEYE
-559 KIAGYIKRTSEKNVF
+559 KIAEYIRKTTEKEVF

-605 SETDIQ
+605 TETDIQ

-620 DFTAER
+620 GFTAECE
-626 SNKKAENTKQDWKT
+626 SKKADHAKQDWKT
-640 VLKENLNNIELP
+640 VLKENLNNMELP
-652 RSAFYHRF
+652 RSAFYHRL

-677 YGAENIPKGPV
+677 SGAENIPHGPV

-709 KEFKRTYC
+709 KEFKKTYC

-723 FKQWWR
+723 FQQWWR

-742 EDEEIVDSI
+742 EDEEVVDSI

-776 SLSEFKQ
+776 GLGDFKQ
-783 TFTLLACEINVPVV
+783 TFSLLACEINVPIV
-797 PVAIDGAFEAFP
+797 PVAINGAFEAFP

-819 KINVSYLP
+819 KITVTYLP

-834 TREELAAAVK
+834 TREELASAVK
-844 EAIEEKIRK
+844 EAIEEKLKS

>member
-1 MKKLRISETLSS
+1 M
-13 LLFTLKQI
+13 
-21 ICRGFFALEKGM
+21 M
-33 FLKNSNNIAVVT
+33 FIKNSPNIAIVT
-45 ENSEISYNTLLKTI
+45 ENSEISYTDLLKTV
-59 ALFSDILGNIE
+59 ALFSDILGNLD

-76 ISENRLEYI
+76 ISENRPEYI
-85 YSFYAIWRSG
+85 YAFYGIWKSD
-95 GIVVPVDFMSTPEE
+95 GIVVPVDFMSTPDE
-109 IAYIISDCSPDV
+109 IAYIINDCSPDV

-131 VEKAI
+131 IEKAI
-136 GIAGITDITK
+136 SISGKTEIKK
-146 IVFEDIHGDFSK
+146 IVFEDIHGDISK
-158 YEALDL
+158 YEAIDL

-170 KTALI
+170 KTSLI

-187 VVLSFANIMV
+187 VMLSCRNIMA

-203 KCGYYT
+203 ECGYYT
-209 SEDIVLMLLPLHH
+209 QSDVVLMILPLHH
-222 IFPLLGT
+222 VFPLLGT
-229 VVAPLLG
+229 VVAPILG
-236 GGRALMAPSLQAADI
+236 GGKAVICPSLQASDI
-251 AKTMADGHP
+251 AKMMEKSHP
-260 TMIIAVPRF
+260 TMILAVPRF

-282 SGILTKAVFKIAKL
+282 SGFLTKAIFKITKIA
-296 VNNTAFSKIIFKSV
+296 NNTAFSKFIFKSV
-310 AKKFGGNVKY
+310 AKKFGGNMKHF
-320 CICGGAKL
+320 ICGGAKL
-328 DIAVWNFF
+328 DPEVWNCF
-336 KIIGFTI
+336 KVLGFSIGD
-343 SEGYGMTEAS
+343 GYGMTEAS
-353 PMITFPRPGKGKPG
+353 PMITFPRPGKGKAG
-367 FVGTELE
+367 CVGTELS
-374 KGGVKILDGEILARG
+374 KGTVKIVDGEIVATG

-404 EVLKDGWLHTGD
+404 EVLRDGWLYTGD
-416 LGFLDKDGNLCIT
+416 LGHFDKEGNLCIT
-429 GRKKEIIVLG
+429 GRKKEIIILG
-439 NGKNVNPSEIEQAIE
+439 NGKNVNPTEIEQDIE
-454 RSDTLIAEIAVIGR
+454 RSDTLIKEIAVIAK

-480 KVLAER
+480 KVLTER

-491 EEYIRWEIIDKYN
+491 EEFIRWEIIDKYN

-509 HKKILDFVLVN
+509 HKKILDFVLTN

-533 YKLEDFLTKKD
+533 FKLEDFLQHKD
-544 EKRAA
+544 EKRAG
-549 SDVPK
+549 SDVPE

-559 KIAGYIKRTSEKNVF
+559 KIAGYIRKTTEKDVF

-626 SNKKAENTKQDWKT
+626 ESKKADNSKQDWKT
-640 VLKENLNNIELP
+640 VLRENLNNMELP
-652 RSAFYHRF
+652 RSAFYHRL

-677 YGAENIPKGPV
+677 FGAENIPKGPV

-763 VLIFPEGTRSRDG
+763 VLIFPEGTRSRNG
-776 SLSEFKQ
+776 GLGEFKQ
-783 TFTLLACEINVPVV
+783 TFTLLACEINVPIV

-819 KINVSYLP
+819 KITVTYLP

-844 EAIEEKIRK
+844 EAIKEKIK

>member
-1 MKKLRISETLSS
+1 MFIKNRDKTA
-13 LLFTLKQI
+13 I
-21 ICRGFFALEKGM
+21 I
-33 FLKNSNNIAVVT
+33 T
-45 ENSEISYNTLLKTI
+45 ENSEISYKTLLQKT
-59 ALFSDILGNIE
+59 ALFSEKLGNIS
-70 GKRVLI
+70 GRRVVI
-76 ISENRLEYI
+76 ISENRPEYV
-85 YSFYAIWRSG
+85 YAFYAIWKSD

-109 IAYIISDCSPDV
+109 LAYIIDDCSPDTIC
-121 VFFSEKVRGN
+121 FSEKVREN
-131 VEKAI
+131 VRKALALSEK
-136 GIAGITDITK
+136 K
-146 IVFEDIHGDFSK
+146 ELREIVFEEMTDDCSGF
-158 YEALDL
+158 EANDL
-164 DVEDKE
+164 DVEDKS
-170 KTALI
+170 KTAMI

-187 VVLSFANIMV
+187 VMLSYENIMA

-203 KCGYYT
+203 ECGYYN
-209 SEDIVLMLLPLHH
+209 SEDVVLMILPLHH

-236 GGRALMAPSLQAADI
+236 GGKAVICPSLQASDI
-251 AKTMADGHP
+251 AKMMEKSHP
-260 TMIIAVPRF
+260 TMILAVPRF

-282 SGILTKAVFKIAKL
+282 SGFLTKAVFKIAK
-296 VNNTAFSKIIFKSV
+296 VANNTAFSRVIFKSV
-310 AKKFGGNVKY
+310 AKKFGGNLKHF
-320 CICGGAKL
+320 ICGGAKL
-328 DIAVWNFF
+328 DPAVWNCF
-336 KIIGFTI
+336 KVLGFSIG
-343 SEGYGMTEAS
+343 EGYGMTEAS
-353 PMITFPRPGKGKPG
+353 PMITFPRPGRGKAG
-367 FVGTELE
+367 CVGTELAE
-374 KGGVKILDGEILARG
+374 GTVRIVDGEIVATGR
-389 KNIMKGYYNRPEETA
+389 NIMKGYYNRPEETA
-404 EVLKDGWLHTGD
+404 DVLKDGWLYTGD
-416 LGFLDKDGNLCIT
+416 LGHFDKDGNLCIT

-439 NGKNVNPSEIEQAIE
+439 NGKNVNPTEIEQTFE
-454 RSDTLIAEIAVIGR
+454 RSDALIAEIAVIAR

-480 KVLAER
+480 KVLASR

-509 HKKILDFVLVN
+509 HKKILDFVLTN

-533 YKLEDFLTKKD
+533 FKLEDFLKHKD
-544 EKRAA
+544 EKRAECEIPD
-549 SDVPK
+549 S
-554 TKEYE
+554 KEYL
-559 KIAGYIKRTSEKNVF
+559 KIAEYIKNTTEKEVF

-605 SETDIQ
+605 SETEIL

-620 DFTAER
+620 AFTTECE
-626 SNKKAENTKQDWKT
+626 SKKADHAKQDWKT
-640 VLKENLNNIELP
+640 VLRENLNNIELP

-677 YGAENIPKGPV
+677 YGVENIPKGSV

-694 QSVVDALFVLAKIPA
+694 QSVVDALFVLAEIPA

-729 RYMAKRNNIIIMR
+729 RYLAKRNNIIIMR
-742 EDEEIVDSI
+742 ENEEIVDSI

-763 VLIFPEGTRSRDG
+763 ILIFPEGTRSRDG
-776 SLSEFKQ
+776 SLSDFKQ
-783 TFTLLACEINVPVV
+783 TFSLLACEISVPVV

-819 KINVSYLP
+819 KITVTYLP

-834 TREELAAAVK
+834 TREELAEAVK
-844 EAIEEKIRK
+844 KAIEEKIR

>member
-1 MKKLRISETLSS
+1 M
-13 LLFTLKQI
+13 
-21 ICRGFFALEKGM
+21 M
-33 FLKNSNNIAVVT
+33 FIKNSSNIAIIT
-45 ENSEISYNTLLKTI
+45 ENSEISYTELLKTV
-59 ALFSDILGNIE
+59 AFFSDILGKLD

-76 ISENRLEYI
+76 ISENRPEYI
-85 YSFYAIWRSG
+85 YAFYGIWKSD

-109 IAYIISDCSPDV
+109 IAYIINDCSPDV
-121 VFFSEKVRGN
+121 VFFSEKVREN

-136 GIAGITDITK
+136 NFSCKTDMKK
-146 IVFEDIHGDFSK
+146 IVFEDIHGDISK
-158 YEALDL
+158 YEAADF

-170 KTALI
+170 KTSLI

-187 VVLSFANIMV
+187 VMLSCRNIMA

-203 KCGYYT
+203 ECGYYT
-209 SEDIVLMLLPLHH
+209 SEDVVLMILPLHH

-229 VVAPLLG
+229 VVAPILG
-236 GGRALMAPSLQAADI
+236 GGKAVICPSLQASDI
-251 AKTMADGHP
+251 AKMMEKSHP
-260 TMIIAVPRF
+260 TMILAVPRF

-282 SGILTKAVFKIAKL
+282 SGFLTKAIFNIAKIA
-296 VNNTAFSKIIFKSV
+296 NNTAFSKTIFKSV
-310 AKKFGGNVKY
+310 AKKFGGNLKHF
-320 CICGGAKL
+320 ICGGAKL
-328 DIAVWNFF
+328 DPEVWNCF
-336 KIIGFTI
+336 KVLGFSIGD
-343 SEGYGMTEAS
+343 GYGMTEAS
-353 PMITFPRPGKGKPG
+353 PMITFPRPGKGKAG
-367 FVGTELE
+367 CVGTELA
-374 KGGVKILDGEILARG
+374 KGTVKIVDGEIVATG
-389 KNIMKGYYNRPEETA
+389 QNIMKGYYNRPEETA
-404 EVLKDGWLHTGD
+404 EVLRDGWLYTGD
-416 LGFLDKDGNLCIT
+416 LGHFDKDGNLCIT
-429 GRKKEIIVLG
+429 GRKKEIIILG
-439 NGKNVNPSEIEQAIE
+439 NGKNVNPTEIEQEIE
-454 RSDTLIAEIAVIGR
+454 RSDTLIKEIAVIAK

-491 EEYIRWEIIDKYN
+491 EEFIRWEIIDKYN

-509 HKKILDFVLVN
+509 HKKILDFVLTN

-533 YKLEDFLTKKD
+533 FKLEDFLQHKD
-544 EKRAA
+544 EKRAE
-549 SDVPK
+549 SDVPE

-559 KIAGYIKRTSEKNVF
+559 KIADYIRKTTEKDVF

-595 FINSEFGIKI
+595 FINSAFGIKI
-605 SETDIQ
+605 TETDIQ

-626 SNKKAENTKQDWKT
+626 ESKKADHAKQDWKT
-640 VLKENLNNIELP
+640 VLRENLNNIELP
-652 RSAFYHRF
+652 RSAFYHRL
-660 LRFSLVAAV
+660 LRFYLVSAV

-677 YGAENIPKGPV
+677 FGAENIPKGPV

-776 SLSEFKQ
+776 GLGDFKQ
-783 TFTLLACEINVPVV
+783 TFSLLACEINVPIV
-797 PVAIDGAFEAFP
+797 PVAINGAFEAFP

-819 KINVSYLP
+819 KITVTYLP
-827 PISPEGK
+827 PITPEGK
-834 TREELAAAVK
+834 TREDLAEAVK
-844 EAIEEKIRK
+844 KAIEEKIKK

>member
-1 MKKLRISETLSS
+1 
-13 LLFTLKQI
+13 
-21 ICRGFFALEKGM
+21 M
-33 FLKNSNNIAVVT
+33 FIKNSPNIAIVT
-45 ENSEISYNTLLKTI
+45 ENSEISYTTLLKTV
-59 ALFSDILGNIE
+59 AFFSDILGKLD
-70 GKRVLI
+70 GKRVVI

-85 YSFYAIWRSG
+85 YAFYGIWKSD
-95 GIVVPVDFMSTPEE
+95 GIVVPVDFMSTPDE

-121 VFFSEKVRGN
+121 IFFSEKVREN
-131 VEKAI
+131 VETAI
-136 GIAGITDITK
+136 EISGKTEIRKILFEEIKGDI
-146 IVFEDIHGDFSK
+146 SK
-158 YEALDL
+158 YEAVDF

-170 KTALI
+170 KTSLI

-187 VVLSFANIMV
+187 VMLSCRNIMA

-203 KCGYYT
+203 ECGYYT
-209 SEDIVLMLLPLHH
+209 QNDVVLMILPLHH
-222 IFPLLGT
+222 VFPLLGT

-236 GGRALMAPSLQAADI
+236 GGRAVICPSLQASDI
-251 AKTMADGHP
+251 AKMMEKSHP
-260 TMIIAVPRF
+260 TMILAVPRF

-282 SGILTKAVFKIAKL
+282 SGFLTKAIFRIAKIADS
-296 VNNTAFSKIIFKSV
+296 TAFSKMIFKSV
-310 AKKFGGNVKY
+310 AKKFGGNMKHF
-320 CICGGAKL
+320 ICGGAKL
-328 DIAVWNFF
+328 DPEVWNCF
-336 KIIGFTI
+336 KVLGFSIGD
-343 SEGYGMTEAS
+343 GYGMTEAS
-353 PMITFPRPGKGKPG
+353 PMITFPRPGKGKAG
-367 FVGTELE
+367 CVGTELS
-374 KGGVKILDGEILARG
+374 KGTVKIVDGEIVATG

-404 EVLKDGWLHTGD
+404 EVLRDGWLYTGD
-416 LGFLDKDGNLCIT
+416 LGHFDKEGNLCIT
-429 GRKKEIIVLG
+429 GRKKEIIILG
-439 NGKNVNPSEIEQAIE
+439 NGKNVNPTEIEQDIE
-454 RSDTLIAEIAVIGR
+454 RSDALIKEIAVIAK

-491 EEYIRWEIIDKYN
+491 EEFIRWEIIDRYN

-509 HKKILDFVLVN
+509 HKKILDFVLTN

-533 YKLEDFLTKKD
+533 FKLEEFLRQKD
-544 EKRAA
+544 EKRAE

-554 TKEYE
+554 TTEYE
-559 KIAGYIKRTSEKNVF
+559 KIADYIRKTTEKDVF

-605 SETDIQ
+605 TETDIQ

-620 DFTAER
+620 GFTTER
-626 SNKKAENTKQDWKT
+626 KSKKAENTKQDWKT
-640 VLKENLNNIELP
+640 VLRENLNSMELP
-652 RSAFYHRF
+652 RSAFYHRL
-660 LRFSLVAAV
+660 LRFALVSVV

-677 YGAENIPKGPV
+677 FGAENIPNGPV

-742 EDEEIVDSI
+742 DNEEIVDSI

-776 SLSEFKQ
+776 GLGDFKQ
-783 TFTLLACEINVPVV
+783 TFSLLACEISVPVI

-819 KINVSYLP
+819 RINVTYLP

-834 TREELAAAVK
+834 TREGLAAAVK
-844 EAIEEKIRK
+844 EAIEEKIKKK

>member
-1 MKKLRISETLSS
+1 MFFQKKQRMFRFFTFCTYIIISHVFLG
-13 LLFTLKQI
+13 
-21 ICRGFFALEKGM
+21 RMPM
-33 FLKNSNNIAVVT
+33 FIKNSPNIAIVT
-45 ENSEISYNTLLKTI
+45 ENSEISYTTLLKTV
-59 ALFSDILGNIE
+59 AFFSDILGKLD
-70 GKRVLI
+70 GKRVVI

-85 YSFYAIWRSG
+85 YAFYGIWKSD
-95 GIVVPVDFMSTPEE
+95 GIVVPVDFMSTPDE
-109 IAYIISDCSPDV
+109 IAYIINDCSPDV
-121 VFFSEKVRGN
+121 IFFSEKVHEN

-136 GIAGITDITK
+136 EISGKTEIRKILFEEIKGDITK
-146 IVFEDIHGDFSK
+146 
-158 YEALDL
+158 YEAVDF

-170 KTALI
+170 KTSLI

-180 TTGSPKG
+180 TTDSPKG
-187 VVLSFANIMV
+187 VMLSCRNIMA

-203 KCGYYT
+203 ECGYYT
-209 SEDIVLMLLPLHH
+209 ENDIVLMILPLHH
-222 IFPLLGT
+222 VFPLLGT

-236 GGRALMAPSLQAADI
+236 GGRAVICPSLQASDI
-251 AKTMADGHP
+251 AKMMEKSHP
-260 TMIIAVPRF
+260 TMILAVPRF
-269 YEMLMKGIMQKIN
+269 YEMLMKGIMLKIN
-282 SGILTKAVFKIAKL
+282 SGFLTKAIFRIAKIADS
-296 VNNTAFSKIIFKSV
+296 TAFSKIIFKSV
-310 AKKFGGNVKY
+310 AKKFGGNMKHF
-320 CICGGAKL
+320 ICGGAKL
-328 DIAVWNFF
+328 DPEVWNCF
-336 KIIGFTI
+336 KVLGFSIGD
-343 SEGYGMTEAS
+343 GYGMTEAS
-353 PMITFPRPGKGKPG
+353 PMITFPRPGKGKAG
-367 FVGTELE
+367 CVGTELS
-374 KGGVKILDGEILARG
+374 KGTVKIVDGEIVATG
-389 KNIMKGYYNRPEETA
+389 KNIMKGYYNRPGETA
-404 EVLKDGWLHTGD
+404 EVLRDGWLYTGD
-416 LGFLDKDGNLCIT
+416 LGHFDKEGNLCIT
-429 GRKKEIIVLG
+429 GRKKEIIILG
-439 NGKNVNPSEIEQAIE
+439 NGKNVNPTEIEQDIE
-454 RSDTLIAEIAVIGR
+454 RSDVLIKEIAVIAK

-491 EEYIRWEIIDKYN
+491 EEFIRWEIIDKYN

-509 HKKILDFVLVN
+509 HKKILDFVLTN

-533 YKLEDFLTKKD
+533 FKLEDFLKHKD
-544 EKRAA
+544 EKRAE
-549 SDVPK
+549 SDVPES
-554 TKEYE
+554 KEYE
-559 KIAGYIKRTSEKNVF
+559 KIAEYIRKTTEKEVF

-605 SETDIQ
+605 TETDIQ

-620 DFTAER
+620 GFTAER
-626 SNKKAENTKQDWKT
+626 ESKKADHAKQDWKT
-640 VLKENLNNIELP
+640 VLKENLNNMELP
-652 RSAFYHRF
+652 RSAFYHRL

-677 YGAENIPKGPV
+677 SGAENIPHGPV

-709 KEFKRTYC
+709 KEFKKTYC

-723 FKQWWR
+723 FQQWWR

-783 TFTLLACEINVPVV
+783 TFTLLACEIGVPVV

-819 KINVSYLP
+819 KINVTYLP

-844 EAIEEKIRK
+844 EAIEEKIR

>member
-1 MKKLRISETLSS
+1 MFFQKKQRMFRFFTFCTYIIISHVFLG
-13 LLFTLKQI
+13 
-21 ICRGFFALEKGM
+21 RMPM
-33 FLKNSNNIAVVT
+33 FIKNSPNIAVVT
-45 ENSEISYNTLLKTI
+45 ENSEISYTTLLKTV
-59 ALFSDILGNIE
+59 AFFSDILGKLD

-76 ISENRLEYI
+76 VSENRPEYI
-85 YSFYAIWRSG
+85 YAFYGIWKSD

-121 VFFSEKVRGN
+121 VFFSEKVREN

-136 GIAGITDITK
+136 DLSGKTEIKK
-146 IVFEDIHGDFSK
+146 IVFEKIQGDISK
-158 YEALDL
+158 YEAADF

-170 KTALI
+170 KTSLI

-187 VVLSFANIMV
+187 VMLSCRNIMA

-203 KCGYYT
+203 ECGYYT
-209 SEDIVLMLLPLHH
+209 ENDIVLMILPLHH
-222 IFPLLGT
+222 VFPLLGT

-236 GGRALMAPSLQAADI
+236 GGRAVICPSLQASDI
-251 AKTMADGHP
+251 AKMMEKSHP
-260 TMIIAVPRF
+260 TMILAVPRF
-269 YEMLMKGIMQKIN
+269 YEMLMKGIMLKIN
-282 SGILTKAVFKIAKL
+282 SGFLTKAIFRIAKIADS
-296 VNNTAFSKIIFKSV
+296 TAFSKIIFKSV
-310 AKKFGGNVKY
+310 AKKFGGNMKHF
-320 CICGGAKL
+320 ICGGAKL
-328 DIAVWNFF
+328 DPEVWNCF
-336 KIIGFTI
+336 KVLGFSIGD
-343 SEGYGMTEAS
+343 GYGMTEAS
-353 PMITFPRPGKGKPG
+353 PMITFPRPGKGKAG
-367 FVGTELE
+367 CVGTELS
-374 KGGVKILDGEILARG
+374 KGTVKIVDGEIVATG
-389 KNIMKGYYNRPEETA
+389 KNIMKGYYNRPGETA
-404 EVLKDGWLHTGD
+404 EVLRDGWLYTGD
-416 LGFLDKDGNLCIT
+416 LGHFDKEGNLCIT
-429 GRKKEIIVLG
+429 GRKKEIIILG
-439 NGKNVNPSEIEQAIE
+439 NGKNVNPTEIEQDIE
-454 RSDTLIAEIAVIGR
+454 RSDVLIKEIAVIAK

-491 EEYIRWEIIDKYN
+491 EEFIRWEIIDKYN

-509 HKKILDFVLVN
+509 HKKILDFVLTN

-533 YKLEDFLTKKD
+533 FKLEDFLKHKD
-544 EKRAA
+544 EKRAE
-549 SDVPK
+549 SDVPES
-554 TKEYE
+554 KEYE
-559 KIAGYIKRTSEKNVF
+559 KIAEYIRKTTEKEVF

-605 SETDIQ
+605 TETDIQ

-620 DFTAER
+620 GFTAER
-626 SNKKAENTKQDWKT
+626 ESKKADHAKQDWKT
-640 VLKENLNNIELP
+640 VLKENLNNMELP
-652 RSAFYHRF
+652 RSAFYHRL

-677 YGAENIPKGPV
+677 SGAENIPHGPV

-709 KEFKRTYC
+709 KEFKKTYC

-723 FKQWWR
+723 FQQWWR

-776 SLSEFKQ
+776 GLGDFKQ
-783 TFTLLACEINVPVV
+783 TFSLLACEINVPIV
-797 PVAIDGAFEAFP
+797 PVAINGAFEAFP

-819 KINVSYLP
+819 KITVTYLP

-844 EAIEEKIRK
+844 KAIEKKIK

>member
-1 MKKLRISETLSS
+1 MFFQKKQRMFRFFTFCTYIIISHVFLG
-13 LLFTLKQI
+13 
-21 ICRGFFALEKGM
+21 RMPM
-33 FLKNSNNIAVVT
+33 FIKNSPNIAIVT
-45 ENSEISYNTLLKTI
+45 ENSEISYTTLLKTV
-59 ALFSDILGNIE
+59 AFFSDILGKLD
-70 GKRVLI
+70 GKRVVI

-85 YSFYAIWRSG
+85 YAFYGIWKSD
-95 GIVVPVDFMSTPEE
+95 GIVVPVDFMSTPDE
-109 IAYIISDCSPDV
+109 IEYIINDCSPDFI
-121 VFFSEKVRGN
+121 FFSEKVHEN

-136 GIAGITDITK
+136 EISGKTEIRKILFEEIKGDI
-146 IVFEDIHGDFSK
+146 SK
-158 YEALDL
+158 YEAVDF

-170 KTALI
+170 KTSLI

-187 VVLSFANIMV
+187 VMLSCRNIMA

-203 KCGYYT
+203 ECGYYT
-209 SEDIVLMLLPLHH
+209 ENDIVLMILPLHH
-222 IFPLLGT
+222 VFPLLGT

-236 GGRALMAPSLQAADI
+236 GGRAVICPSLQASDI
-251 AKTMADGHP
+251 AKMMEKSHP
-260 TMIIAVPRF
+260 TMILAVPRF
-269 YEMLMKGIMQKIN
+269 YEMLMKGIMLKIN
-282 SGILTKAVFKIAKL
+282 SGFLTKAIFRIAKIADS
-296 VNNTAFSKIIFKSV
+296 TAFSKIIFKSV
-310 AKKFGGNVKY
+310 AKKFGGNMKHF
-320 CICGGAKL
+320 ICGGAKL
-328 DIAVWNFF
+328 DPEVWNCF
-336 KIIGFTI
+336 KVLGFSIGD
-343 SEGYGMTEAS
+343 GYGMTEAS
-353 PMITFPRPGKGKPG
+353 PMITFPRPGKGKAG
-367 FVGTELE
+367 CVGTELS
-374 KGGVKILDGEILARG
+374 KGTVKIVDGEIVATG
-389 KNIMKGYYNRPEETA
+389 KNIMKGYYNRPGETA
-404 EVLKDGWLHTGD
+404 EVLRDGWLYTGD
-416 LGFLDKDGNLCIT
+416 LGHFDKEGNLCIT
-429 GRKKEIIVLG
+429 GRKKEIIILG
-439 NGKNVNPSEIEQAIE
+439 NGKNVNPTEIEQDIE
-454 RSDTLIAEIAVIGR
+454 RSDVLIKEIAVIAK

-491 EEYIRWEIIDKYN
+491 EEFIRWEIIDKYN

-509 HKKILDFVLVN
+509 HKKILDFVLTN

-533 YKLEDFLTKKD
+533 FKLEDFLKHKD
-544 EKRAA
+544 EKRAE
-549 SDVPK
+549 SDVPES
-554 TKEYE
+554 KEYE
-559 KIAGYIKRTSEKNVF
+559 KIAEYIRKTTEKEVF

-605 SETDIQ
+605 TETDIQ

-620 DFTAER
+620 GFTAER
-626 SNKKAENTKQDWKT
+626 ESKKADHAKQDWKT
-640 VLKENLNNIELP
+640 VLKENLNNMELP
-652 RSAFYHRF
+652 RSAFYHRL

-677 YGAENIPKGPV
+677 SGAENIPHGPV

-709 KEFKRTYC
+709 KEFKKTYC

-723 FKQWWR
+723 FQQWWR

-783 TFTLLACEINVPVV
+783 TFTLLACEIGVPVV

-819 KINVSYLP
+819 KINVTYLP

-844 EAIEEKIRK
+844 EAIEEKIR

>member
-1 MKKLRISETLSS
+1 MEKE
-13 LLFTLKQI
+13 LFI
-21 ICRGFFALEKGM
+21 
-33 FLKNSNNIAVVT
+33 KNSGNIAIVT
-45 ENSEISYNTLLKTI
+45 ENSEISYTVLLKTVSF
-59 ALFSDILGNIE
+59 FSDILGNLD

-76 ISENRLEYI
+76 ISGNRPEYI
-85 YSFYAIWRSG
+85 YAFYGIWKSD

-109 IAYIISDCSPDV
+109 IAYIMNDCSPDV
-121 VFFSEKVRGN
+121 VFFSEKVREN

-136 GIAGITDITK
+136 EISGKTGIRKILFEEINGDI
-146 IVFEDIHGDFSK
+146 SK
-158 YEALDL
+158 YEAADF

-170 KTALI
+170 KTSLI

-187 VVLSFANIMV
+187 VMLSCRNIMA

-203 KCGYYT
+203 ECGYYK
-209 SEDIVLMLLPLHH
+209 SDDVVLMILPLHH

-236 GGRALMAPSLQAADI
+236 GGRAVICPSLQASDI
-251 AKTMADGHP
+251 AKMMEKSHP
-260 TMIIAVPRF
+260 TMILAVPRF
-269 YEMLMKGIMQKIN
+269 YEMMMKGIMQKIN
-282 SGILTKAVFKIAKL
+282 SGFLTKAIFKIAKIADS
-296 VNNTAFSKIIFKSV
+296 TAFSKMIFKSV
-310 AKKFGGNVKY
+310 AKKFGGNLKHF
-320 CICGGAKL
+320 ICGGAKL
-328 DIAVWNFF
+328 DPEVWNCF
-336 KIIGFTI
+336 KVLGFSIGD
-343 SEGYGMTEAS
+343 GYGMTEAS
-353 PMITFPRPGKGKPG
+353 PMITFPRPGKGKAG
-367 FVGTELE
+367 CVGTELA
-374 KGGVKILDGEILARG
+374 KGTVKIVDGEIVATG

-404 EVLKDGWLHTGD
+404 EVLRDGWLYTGD
-416 LGFLDKDGNLCIT
+416 LGRFDKDGNLCIT
-429 GRKKEIIVLG
+429 GRKKEIIILG
-439 NGKNVNPSEIEQAIE
+439 NGKNVHPTEIEQDIE
-454 RSDTLIAEIAVIGR
+454 RSDALIKEIAVIAK

-491 EEYIRWEIIDKYN
+491 EEFIRWEIIDRYN

-509 HKKILDFVLVN
+509 HKKILDFVLTN

-533 YKLEDFLTKKD
+533 FKLEDFLKHKD
-544 EKRAA
+544 EKRAE
-549 SDVPK
+549 SDLPQ

-559 KIAGYIKRTSEKNVF
+559 KIAAYIRKTTEKDVF
-574 PDDHIEIDLGL
+574 PDDHIEIDLGF

-620 DFTAER
+620 AFTSER
-626 SNKKAENTKQDWKT
+626 ESRKTESTKQDWKT
-640 VLKENLNNIELP
+640 VLRENLNSMELP

-660 LRFSLVAAV
+660 LRFALVSAV

-677 YGAENIPKGPV
+677 SGAENIPNGPV

-694 QSVVDALFVLAKIPA
+694 QSIVDALFVLAQIPA

-729 RYMAKRNNIIIMR
+729 RYLAKHNNIIIMR
-742 EDEEIVDSI
+742 ENEEIVDSI

-763 VLIFPEGTRSRDG
+763 VLIFPEGTRSRNGGLGD
-776 SLSEFKQ
+776 FKQ
-783 TFTLLACEINVPVV
+783 TFSLLACEISVPVI

-809 RNRKFPHPFK
+809 RNRKLPHPFK
-819 KINVSYLP
+819 RINVTYLP
-827 PISPEGK
+827 PINPEGK
-834 TREELAAAVK
+834 TREELASAVK

>member
-1 MKKLRISETLSS
+1 MRRFLPE
-13 LLFTLKQI
+13 
-21 ICRGFFALEKGM
+21 EKDM
-33 FLKNSNNIAVVT
+33 FLKNSSNIAIVT
-45 ENSEISYNTLLKTI
+45 ENSEISYNTLLKTV
-59 ALFSDILGNIE
+59 ALFSDIFGNLDE
-70 GKRVLI
+70 KRVLI
-76 ISENRLEYI
+76 ISENRPEYI
-85 YSFYAIWRSG
+85 YSFYGIWKSD

-109 IAYIISDCSPDV
+109 IAYIINDCSPDIV
-121 VFFSEKVRGN
+121 CLSEKVRGN
-131 VEKAI
+131 VDKAI
-136 GIAGITDITK
+136 DISGKTEIRK
-146 IVFEDIHGDFSK
+146 IVFEDIHGDISK
-158 YEALDL
+158 YDAEDL
-164 DVEDKE
+164 DVDDKE
-170 KTALI
+170 KTSLI

-187 VVLSFANIMV
+187 VMLSCRNIMA

-203 KCGYYT
+203 ECGYYT
-209 SEDIVLMLLPLHH
+209 RNDVVLMILPLHH
-222 IFPLLGT
+222 VFPLLGT

-236 GGRALMAPSLQAADI
+236 GGRAVICPSLQASDI
-251 AKTMADGHP
+251 AKMMEKSHP
-260 TMIIAVPRF
+260 TMILAVPRF

-282 SGILTKAVFKIAKL
+282 SGFLTKMIFNIAKIA
-296 VNNTAFSKIIFKSV
+296 NSTAFSKFIFKSV
-310 AKKFGGNVKY
+310 AKKFGGNMKHF
-320 CICGGAKL
+320 ICGGAKL
-328 DIAVWNFF
+328 DPEVWNCF
-336 KIIGFTI
+336 KVLGFSIGD
-343 SEGYGMTEAS
+343 GYGMTEAS
-353 PMITFPRPGKGKPG
+353 PMITFPRPGKGKAG
-367 FVGTELE
+367 CVGTELA
-374 KGGVKILDGEILARG
+374 KGTVKIVDGEIVATG

-404 EVLKDGWLHTGD
+404 EVLRDGWLYTGD
-416 LGFLDKDGNLCIT
+416 LGHFDKDGNLCIT
-429 GRKKEIIVLG
+429 GRKKEIIILG
-439 NGKNVNPSEIEQAIE
+439 NGKNVNPTEIEQDIE
-454 RSDTLIAEIAVIGR
+454 RSDTLVKEIAVIAK

-509 HKKILDFVLVN
+509 HKKILDFVLTN

-533 YKLEDFLTKKD
+533 FKLEDFLRHKD
-544 EKRAA
+544 EKRAE
-549 SDVPK
+549 SDVPQ

-559 KIAGYIKRTSEKNVF
+559 KIAGYIRKTTEKDVF

-595 FINSEFGIKI
+595 FINSDFGIKI

-620 DFTAER
+620 DFTAEQSSR
-626 SNKKAENTKQDWKT
+626 KADHAKQDWKT
-640 VLKENLNNIELP
+640 VLKENLNNMELP
-652 RSAFYHRF
+652 RSAFYHRL

-742 EDEEIVDSI
+742 EDEEVVDSI

-819 KINVSYLP
+819 KINVTYLP

-834 TREELAAAVK
+834 TREELAESVK
-844 EAIEEKIRK
+844 KAIREKIK

>member
-1 MKKLRISETLSS
+1 MFFQKKQRMFRFFTFCTYIIISHVFLG
-13 LLFTLKQI
+13 
-21 ICRGFFALEKGM
+21 RMPM
-33 FLKNSNNIAVVT
+33 FIKNSPNIAIVT
-45 ENSEISYNTLLKTI
+45 ENSEISYTTLLKTV
-59 ALFSDILGNIE
+59 AFFSDILGKLD
-70 GKRVLI
+70 GKRVVI

-85 YSFYAIWRSG
+85 YAFYGIWKSD

-109 IAYIISDCSPDV
+109 IAYIINDCSPDV
-121 VFFSEKVRGN
+121 IFFSEKVHEN

-136 GIAGITDITK
+136 EISGKTEIRKILFEEIKGDI
-146 IVFEDIHGDFSK
+146 SK
-158 YEALDL
+158 YEAVDF

-170 KTALI
+170 KTSLI

-187 VVLSFANIMV
+187 VMLSCRNIMA

-203 KCGYYT
+203 ECGYYT
-209 SEDIVLMLLPLHH
+209 ENDIVLMILPLHH
-222 IFPLLGT
+222 VFPLLGT

-236 GGRALMAPSLQAADI
+236 GGRAVICPSLQASDI
-251 AKTMADGHP
+251 AKMMEKSHP
-260 TMIIAVPRF
+260 TMILAVPRF
-269 YEMLMKGIMQKIN
+269 YEMLMKGIMLKIN
-282 SGILTKAVFKIAKL
+282 SGFLTKAIFRIAKIADS
-296 VNNTAFSKIIFKSV
+296 TAFSKIIFKSV
-310 AKKFGGNVKY
+310 AKKFGGNMKHF
-320 CICGGAKL
+320 ICGGAKL
-328 DIAVWNFF
+328 DPEVWNCF
-336 KIIGFTI
+336 KVLGFSIGD
-343 SEGYGMTEAS
+343 GYGMTEAS
-353 PMITFPRPGKGKPG
+353 PMITFPRPGKGKAG
-367 FVGTELE
+367 CVGTELS
-374 KGGVKILDGEILARG
+374 KGTVKIVDGEIVATG
-389 KNIMKGYYNRPEETA
+389 KNIMKGYYNRPGETA
-404 EVLKDGWLHTGD
+404 EVLRDGWLYTGD
-416 LGFLDKDGNLCIT
+416 LGHFDKEGNLCIT
-429 GRKKEIIVLG
+429 GRKKEIIILG
-439 NGKNVNPSEIEQAIE
+439 NGKNVNPTEIEQDIE
-454 RSDTLIAEIAVIGR
+454 RSDVLIKEIAVIAK

-491 EEYIRWEIIDKYN
+491 EEFIRWEIIDKYN

-509 HKKILDFVLVN
+509 HKKILDFVLTN

-533 YKLEDFLTKKD
+533 FKLEDFLKHKD
-544 EKRAA
+544 EKRAE
-549 SDVPK
+549 SDVPES
-554 TKEYE
+554 KEYE
-559 KIAGYIKRTSEKNVF
+559 KIAEYIRKTTEKEVF

-605 SETDIQ
+605 TETDIQ

-620 DFTAER
+620 GFTAER
-626 SNKKAENTKQDWKT
+626 ESKKADHAKQDWKT
-640 VLKENLNNIELP
+640 VLKENLNNMELP
-652 RSAFYHRF
+652 RSAFYHRL

-677 YGAENIPKGPV
+677 SGAENIPHGPV

-709 KEFKRTYC
+709 KEFKKTYC

-723 FKQWWR
+723 FQQWWR

-783 TFTLLACEINVPVV
+783 TFTLLACEIGVPVV

-819 KINVSYLP
+819 KINVTYLP

-844 EAIEEKIRK
+844 EAIEEKIR

>member
-1 MKKLRISETLSS
+1 MFFQKKQRMFRFFTFCTYIIISHVFLG
-13 LLFTLKQI
+13 
-21 ICRGFFALEKGM
+21 RMPM
-33 FLKNSNNIAVVT
+33 FIKNSPNIAIVT
-45 ENSEISYNTLLKTI
+45 ENSEISYTTLLKTV
-59 ALFSDILGNIE
+59 AFFSDILGKLD
-70 GKRVLI
+70 GKRVVI

-85 YSFYAIWRSG
+85 YAFYGIWKSD
-95 GIVVPVDFMSTPEE
+95 GIVVPVDFMSTPDE

-121 VFFSEKVRGN
+121 IFFSEKVREN
-131 VEKAI
+131 VETAI
-136 GIAGITDITK
+136 EISGKTEIRKILFEEIKDDI
-146 IVFEDIHGDFSK
+146 SK
-158 YEALDL
+158 YEAVDF

-170 KTALI
+170 KTSLI

-187 VVLSFANIMV
+187 VMLSCRNIMA

-203 KCGYYT
+203 ECGYYT
-209 SEDIVLMLLPLHH
+209 QNDVVLMILPLHH
-222 IFPLLGT
+222 VFPLLGT

-236 GGRALMAPSLQAADI
+236 GGRAVICPSLQASDI
-251 AKTMADGHP
+251 AKMMEKSHP
-260 TMIIAVPRF
+260 TMILAVPRF

-282 SGILTKAVFKIAKL
+282 SGFLTKAIFRIAKIADS
-296 VNNTAFSKIIFKSV
+296 TAFSKMIFKSV
-310 AKKFGGNVKY
+310 AKKFGGNMKHF
-320 CICGGAKL
+320 ICGGAKL
-328 DIAVWNFF
+328 DPEVWNCF
-336 KIIGFTI
+336 KVLGFSIGD
-343 SEGYGMTEAS
+343 GYGMTEAS
-353 PMITFPRPGKGKPG
+353 PMITFPRPGKGKAG
-367 FVGTELE
+367 CVGTELS
-374 KGGVKILDGEILARG
+374 KGTVKIVDGEIVATG

-404 EVLKDGWLHTGD
+404 EVLRDGWLYTGD
-416 LGFLDKDGNLCIT
+416 LGHFDKEGNLCIT
-429 GRKKEIIVLG
+429 GRKKEIIILG
-439 NGKNVNPSEIEQAIE
+439 NGKNVNPTEIEQDIE
-454 RSDTLIAEIAVIGR
+454 RSDALIKEIAVIAK
-468 NGVLCAIIRPDE
+468 NGLLCAIIRPDE

-491 EEYIRWEIIDKYN
+491 EEFIRWEIIDRYN

-509 HKKILDFVLVN
+509 HKKILDFVLTN

-533 YKLEDFLTKKD
+533 FKLEEFLRQKD
-544 EKRAA
+544 EKRAE

-554 TKEYE
+554 TTEYE
-559 KIAGYIKRTSEKNVF
+559 KIADYIRKTTEKDVF

-605 SETDIQ
+605 TETDIQ

-620 DFTAER
+620 GFTTER
-626 SNKKAENTKQDWKT
+626 KSKKAENTKQDWKT
-640 VLKENLNNIELP
+640 VLRENLNSMELP
-652 RSAFYHRF
+652 RSAFYHRL
-660 LRFSLVAAV
+660 LRFALVSVV

-677 YGAENIPKGPV
+677 FGAENIPNGPV

-742 EDEEIVDSI
+742 DNEEIVDSI

-783 TFTLLACEINVPVV
+783 TFTLLACEIGVPVV

-819 KINVSYLP
+819 KINVTYLP

-834 TREELAAAVK
+834 TREGLAAAVK
-844 EAIEEKIRK
+844 EAIGEKIKKK

>member
-1 MKKLRISETLSS
+1 MKP
-13 LLFTLKQI
+13 
-21 ICRGFFALEKGM
+21 FFSKEKMM
-33 FLKNSNNIAVVT
+33 FIKNSPDIAIVT
-45 ENSEISYNTLLKTI
+45 ENSEISYTDLLKTT
-59 ALFSDILGNIE
+59 ALFSDILGKLD

-76 ISENRLEYI
+76 VSENRPEYI
-85 YSFYAIWRSG
+85 YAFYGIWKSD

-109 IAYIISDCSPDV
+109 IAYIINDCSPDV

-131 VEKAI
+131 VEKAVDFSGKTEI
-136 GIAGITDITK
+136 RK
-146 IVFEDIHGDFSK
+146 IVFEEIKGDFSK
-158 YEALDL
+158 YEAVDF

-170 KTALI
+170 KTSLI

-187 VVLSFANIMV
+187 VMLSCRNIMA

-203 KCGYYT
+203 ECGYYT
-209 SEDIVLMLLPLHH
+209 KSDVVLMILPLHH
-222 IFPLLGT
+222 VFPLLGT

-236 GGRALMAPSLQAADI
+236 GGRAVICPSLQASDI
-251 AKTMADGHP
+251 AKMMEKSHP
-260 TMIIAVPRF
+260 TMILAVPRF

-282 SGILTKAVFKIAKL
+282 SGFMTKAVFKIAKIA
-296 VNNTAFSKIIFKSV
+296 NNTAFSRTIFKSV
-310 AKKFGGNVKY
+310 AKKFGGNMKHF
-320 CICGGAKL
+320 ICGGAKL
-328 DIAVWNFF
+328 DPEVWNCF
-336 KIIGFTI
+336 KVLGFSIGD
-343 SEGYGMTEAS
+343 GYGMTEAS
-353 PMITFPRPGKGKPG
+353 PMITFPRPGKGKAG
-367 FVGTELE
+367 CVGTELA
-374 KGGVKILDGEILARG
+374 KGTVKIVDGEIVATG
-389 KNIMKGYYNRPEETA
+389 KNIMKGYYNRPGETA
-404 EVLKDGWLHTGD
+404 EVLRDGWLYTGD
-416 LGFLDKDGNLCIT
+416 LGHFDKEGNLCIT
-429 GRKKEIIVLG
+429 GRKKEIIILG
-439 NGKNVNPSEIEQAIE
+439 NGKNVNPTEIEQDIE
-454 RSDTLIAEIAVIGR
+454 RSDTLIKEIAVIAK

-509 HKKILDFVLVN
+509 HKKILDFVLTN

-533 YKLEDFLTKKD
+533 FKLEEFLRQKD
-544 EKRAA
+544 EKRAE
-549 SDVPK
+549 SDVPE

-559 KIAGYIKRTSEKNVF
+559 RIAGYIRKTTEKDVF

-611 NLATVRKIA
+611 NLATVRRIA

-626 SNKKAENTKQDWKT
+626 ESKKADSTKQDWKT
-640 VLKENLNNIELP
+640 VLRENLNNMELP
-652 RSAFYHRF
+652 RSAFYHRL

-677 YGAENIPKGPV
+677 FGAENIPKGPV

-709 KEFKRTYC
+709 KEFKKTYC

-723 FKQWWR
+723 FRQWWR

-776 SLSEFKQ
+776 KLGDFKQ
-783 TFTLLACEINVPVV
+783 TFSLLACEINVPIV

-819 KINVSYLP
+819 KITVTYLP

-834 TREELAAAVK
+834 TREELAEAVK
-844 EAIEEKIRK
+844 KAIEKKIK

>member
-1 MKKLRISETLSS
+1 M
-13 LLFTLKQI
+13 
-21 ICRGFFALEKGM
+21 M
-33 FLKNSNNIAVVT
+33 FIKNSPNIAIVT
-45 ENSEISYNTLLKTI
+45 ENSEISYTDLLKTV
-59 ALFSDILGNIE
+59 ALFSDILGKLD

-76 ISENRLEYI
+76 ISENRPEYI
-85 YSFYAIWRSG
+85 YAFYGIWKSD
-95 GIVVPVDFMSTPEE
+95 GIVVPVDFMSTPDE
-109 IAYIISDCSPDV
+109 IAYIINDCSPDA
-121 VFFSEKVRGN
+121 VFFSEKVREN
-131 VEKAI
+131 VAKAI
-136 GIAGITDITK
+136 EIAGKTEIKK
-146 IVFEDIHGDFSK
+146 IVFEEIKGDISK
-158 YEALDL
+158 YEAADF

-170 KTALI
+170 KTSLI

-187 VVLSFANIMV
+187 VMLSCRNIMA

-203 KCGYYT
+203 ECGYYT
-209 SEDIVLMLLPLHH
+209 QSDVVLMILPLHH
-222 IFPLLGT
+222 VFPLLGT

-236 GGRALMAPSLQAADI
+236 GGKAVICPSLQASDI
-251 AKTMADGHP
+251 AKMMEKSHP
-260 TMIIAVPRF
+260 TMILAVPRF

-282 SGILTKAVFKIAKL
+282 SGFLTKAIFNIAKIA
-296 VNNTAFSKIIFKSV
+296 NNTAFSKFIFKSV
-310 AKKFGGNVKY
+310 ARKFGGSMKHF
-320 CICGGAKL
+320 ICGGAKL
-328 DIAVWNFF
+328 DPEVWNCF
-336 KIIGFTI
+336 KVLGFSIGD
-343 SEGYGMTEAS
+343 GYGMTEAS
-353 PMITFPRPGKGKPG
+353 PMITFPRPGKGKAG
-367 FVGTELE
+367 CVGTELS
-374 KGGVKILDGEILARG
+374 KGTVKIVDGEIVATG

-404 EVLKDGWLHTGD
+404 EVLRDGWLYTGD
-416 LGFLDKDGNLCIT
+416 LGHFDKEGNLCIT
-429 GRKKEIIVLG
+429 GRKKEIIILG
-439 NGKNVNPSEIEQAIE
+439 NGKNVNPTEIEQDIE
-454 RSDTLIAEIAVIGR
+454 RSDSLIKEIAVIAK

-491 EEYIRWEIIDKYN
+491 EEFIRWEIIDKYN

-509 HKKILDFVLVN
+509 HKKILDFVLTN

-533 YKLEDFLTKKD
+533 FKLEDFLQHKD
-544 EKRAA
+544 EKRAE
-549 SDVPK
+549 SDVPE

-559 KIAGYIKRTSEKNVF
+559 KIAGYIRKTTEKDVF

-605 SETDIQ
+605 TETDIQ

-620 DFTAER
+620 DFTSER
-626 SNKKAENTKQDWKT
+626 ESKKADSTKQDWKT
-640 VLKENLNNIELP
+640 VLRENLNNMELP
-652 RSAFYHRF
+652 RSAFYHRL

-677 YGAENIPKGPV
+677 SGTENIPKGPV

-723 FKQWWR
+723 FQQWWR

-776 SLSEFKQ
+776 GLGDFKQ
-783 TFTLLACEINVPVV
+783 TFSLLACEINVPIV

-819 KINVSYLP
+819 KITVTYLP

-844 EAIEEKIRK
+844 KAIEKKIK

>member
-1 MKKLRISETLSS
+1 MFFQKKQRMFRFFTFCTYIIISHVFLG
-13 LLFTLKQI
+13 
-21 ICRGFFALEKGM
+21 RMPM
-33 FLKNSNNIAVVT
+33 FIKNSPNIAIVT
-45 ENSEISYNTLLKTI
+45 ENSEISYTTLLKTV
-59 ALFSDILGNIE
+59 AFFSDILGKLD
-70 GKRVLI
+70 GKRVVI

-85 YSFYAIWRSG
+85 YAFYGIWKSD
-95 GIVVPVDFMSTPEE
+95 GIVVPVDFMSTPDE
-109 IAYIISDCSPDV
+109 IAYIINDCSPDV
-121 VFFSEKVRGN
+121 IFFSEKVHEN

-136 GIAGITDITK
+136 EISGKTEIRKILFEEIKGDI
-146 IVFEDIHGDFSK
+146 SK
-158 YEALDL
+158 YEAVDF

-170 KTALI
+170 KTSLI

-187 VVLSFANIMV
+187 VMLSCRNIMA

-203 KCGYYT
+203 ECGYYT
-209 SEDIVLMLLPLHH
+209 ENDIVLMILPLHH
-222 IFPLLGT
+222 VFPLLGT

-236 GGRALMAPSLQAADI
+236 GGRAVICPSLQASDI
-251 AKTMADGHP
+251 AKMMEKSHP
-260 TMIIAVPRF
+260 TMILAVPRF
-269 YEMLMKGIMQKIN
+269 YEMLMKGIMLKIN
-282 SGILTKAVFKIAKL
+282 SGFLTKAIFRIAKIADS
-296 VNNTAFSKIIFKSV
+296 TAFSKIIFKSV
-310 AKKFGGNVKY
+310 AKKFGGNMKHF
-320 CICGGAKL
+320 ICGGAKL
-328 DIAVWNFF
+328 DPEVWNCF
-336 KIIGFTI
+336 KVLGFSIGD
-343 SEGYGMTEAS
+343 GYGMTEAS
-353 PMITFPRPGKGKPG
+353 PMITFPRPGKGKAG
-367 FVGTELE
+367 CVGTELS
-374 KGGVKILDGEILARG
+374 KGTVKIVDGEIVATG
-389 KNIMKGYYNRPEETA
+389 KNIMKGYYNRPGETA
-404 EVLKDGWLHTGD
+404 EVLRDGWLYTGD
-416 LGFLDKDGNLCIT
+416 LGHFDKEGNLCIT
-429 GRKKEIIVLG
+429 GRKKEIIILG
-439 NGKNVNPSEIEQAIE
+439 NGKNVNPTEIEQDIE
-454 RSDTLIAEIAVIGR
+454 RSDVLIKEIAVIAK

-491 EEYIRWEIIDKYN
+491 EEFIRWEIIDKYN

-509 HKKILDFVLVN
+509 HKKILDFVLTN

-533 YKLEDFLTKKD
+533 FKLEDFLKHKD
-544 EKRAA
+544 EKRAE
-549 SDVPK
+549 SDVPES
-554 TKEYE
+554 KEYE
-559 KIAGYIKRTSEKNVF
+559 KIAEYIRKTTEKEVF

-605 SETDIQ
+605 TETDIQ

-620 DFTAER
+620 GFTAER
-626 SNKKAENTKQDWKT
+626 ESKKADHAKQDWKT
-640 VLKENLNNIELP
+640 VLKENLNNMELP
-652 RSAFYHRF
+652 RSAFYHRL

-677 YGAENIPKGPV
+677 SGAENIPHGPV

-709 KEFKRTYC
+709 KEFKKTYC

-723 FKQWWR
+723 FQQWWR

-783 TFTLLACEINVPVV
+783 TFTLLACEIGVPVV

-819 KINVSYLP
+819 KINVTYLP

-844 EAIEEKIRK
+844 EAIEEKIR